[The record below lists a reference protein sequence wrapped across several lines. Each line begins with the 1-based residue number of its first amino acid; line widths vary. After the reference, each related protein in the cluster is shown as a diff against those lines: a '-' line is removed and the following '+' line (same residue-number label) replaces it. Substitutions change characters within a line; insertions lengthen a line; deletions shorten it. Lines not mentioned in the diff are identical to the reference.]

1 MSVTNVTCK
10 IGDKEIKF
18 ETGKLALQA
27 PGAVVVT
34 SGDTNV
40 LVTTVANET
49 VREGIDFFPLTVDV
63 EERMYSAGKIPGG
76 FFRREG
82 RQTEKA
88 ILACRLIDRPLRPS
102 FKEGFRCETQIIAT
116 VLSVDNENE
125 YDVLALNAASL
136 GLQLAGVPLDSP
148 IGAVRMSLI
157 NDNWVPQA
165 SNTEL
170 EDSVFDM
177 VIAGNL
183 NEKGEVDIVMVE
195 AGASDNAFE
204 KIDAGS
210 KAPSEE
216 LVADG
221 IDSSKQFISEL
232 IAAQA
237 ELVSKNDVPV
247 TDWPLVE
254 DFSKEL
260 KSDIED
266 SYKSEVENITSIT
279 DRKERSNKQSE
290 LEEQVV
296 EKYINEEEDNTKA
309 IKLAFKSLVK
319 NVVRDR
325 VISGGERLDGRSPT
339 DIREISAEIGLLPTV
354 HGSSLFLRGE
364 TQVLN
369 VTTLG
374 MGRLEQMLDT
384 IDTVTSKRYMH
395 HYNFPPY
402 STGEAYM
409 MRGPK
414 RREIGH
420 GALAEKALVPV
431 IPTKIDF
438 PYTIRVVSEAIS
450 SNGST
455 SQASVCAS
463 SLSLMAAGV
472 PIREHVAGIAMGL
485 ISKDEN
491 YVTLTD
497 ILGAEDALGDMDFKV
512 AGTRNVITALQ
523 LDMKIEGLPSDVL
536 RKALNQ
542 AMDARHHILDIM
554 EDTISTPA
562 ESLSGNA
569 PRLETVELPKDKIG
583 EVIGPKGKNIRKI
596 EEETGVSVEIDDDG
610 ILTLGSTEEDSLAA
624 AKEMV
629 MLIIDP
635 PEVEVDTDY
644 DGEVVSVATYGAF
657 INILPGRDGLLH
669 ISKFHSEKRVKNP
682 ENVLNIGDK
691 IKVHVDSI
699 ENGKVSLSL
708 LEDLDIPEESIDTGG
723 GNRGNRDSRPRR
735 NDRSGR
741 GNSGRGNSGRG
752 NSDRGNRSSR
762 QSDDSSKRKRVSFED
777 EFEKGI

>member
-1 MSVTNVTCK
+1 MSIDNVK
-10 IGDKEIKF
+10 VNIGNSEIGF

-27 PGAVVVT
+27 PGSVVVT
-34 SGDTNV
+34 SGDTTV
-40 LVTTVANET
+40 LVTTVANKS
-49 VREGIDFFPLTVDV
+49 VRDGIDFFPLTVDV

-102 FKEGFRCETQIIAT
+102 FKDGFRCETQIIAT

-125 YDVLALNAASL
+125 YDILALNAASL
-136 GLQLAGVPLDSP
+136 GLQLAGVPLESAV
-148 IGAVRMSLI
+148 GAVRMSLI
-157 NDNWVPQA
+157 NDNWVVQA
-165 SNTEL
+165 TNSEL

-177 VIAGNL
+177 VVAGSL
-183 NEKGEVDIVMVE
+183 NPKGEIDIVMVE
-195 AGASDNAFE
+195 AGATDNAFA
-204 KIDAGS
+204 KIDEGS
-210 KAPSEE
+210 AAPSENI
-216 LVADG
+216 VADG
-221 IDSSKQFISEL
+221 IDMSKEFISKL
-232 IAAQA
+232 IEAQK
-237 ELVSKNDVPV
+237 ELVAKRDVPEV
-247 TDWPLVE
+247 DWPIVE
-254 DFSKEL
+254 DYSEEL
-260 KSDIED
+260 KSQISEAFGSDIEAAMAL
-266 SYKSEVENITSIT
+266 T
-279 DRKERSNKQSE
+279 DRSERSEKQSE
-290 LEEQVV
+290 LQELAV
-296 EKYINEEEDNTKA
+296 EKFLDEEDDNTKA
-309 IKLAFKSLVK
+309 IKLAFKSIVK
-319 NVVRDR
+319 NTVRDR
-325 VISGGERLDGRSPT
+325 VLSGGARLDGRTPT
-339 DIREISAEIGLLPTV
+339 DIRNISAEINLLPTV

-374 MGRLEQMLDT
+374 MSRLEQMLDT

-402 STGEAYM
+402 STGEAYP

-431 IPTKIDF
+431 VPPKVDF

-485 ISKDEN
+485 ISKDDT

-523 LDMKIEGLPSDVL
+523 LDMKIEGLPADVL

-554 EDTISTPA
+554 EDTIAEPA

-569 PRLETVELPKDKIG
+569 PRLETIELPKDKIG
-583 EVIGPKGKNIRKI
+583 EVIGPKGKNIKKI
-596 EEETGVSVEIDDDG
+596 EEETGCSVEIDDDG
-610 ILTLGSTEEDSLAA
+610 ILTLGSTEEEAIAA
-624 AKEMV
+624 GKEMV

-635 PEVEVDTDY
+635 PEAEVGAEY

-669 ISKFHSEKRVKNP
+669 VSKFHSSKRVNNT
-682 ENVLNIGDK
+682 EAVVSVGDK
-691 IKVHVDSI
+691 IKVTVDSI
-699 ENGKVSLSL
+699 EKGKVSLSPV
-708 LEDLDIPEESIDTGG
+708 EDLEIPEEAEGG
-723 GNRGNRDSRPRR
+723 DSKNSRDRKPSRSRNGNRNGRDKK
-735 NDRSGR
+735 
-741 GNSGRGNSGRG
+741 
-752 NSDRGNRSSR
+752 SDNGGKSSN
-762 QSDDSSKRKRVSFED
+762 RKRVSFED
-777 EFEKGI
+777 EFEKGL

>member
-1 MSVTNVTCK
+1 MSIDNVK
-10 IGDKEIKF
+10 VSIGNAEIGF

-27 PGAVVVT
+27 PGSVVVT
-34 SGDTNV
+34 SGETTV
-40 LVTTVANET
+40 LVTTVANKT
-49 VREGIDFFPLTVDV
+49 VRDGIDFFPLTVDV

-102 FKEGFRCETQIIAT
+102 FKDGFRCETQIIAT

-125 YDVLALNAASL
+125 YDILALNAASL
-136 GLQLAGVPLDSP
+136 GLQLAGVPLESAV
-148 IGAVRMSLI
+148 GAVRMSLI
-157 NDNWVPQA
+157 NDNWVVQA
-165 SNTEL
+165 TNTEL
-170 EDSVFDM
+170 EESVFDM
-177 VIAGNL
+177 VVAGSL
-183 NEKGEVDIVMVE
+183 NSKGEIDIVMVE
-195 AGASDNAFE
+195 AGATDNAFG
-204 KIDAGS
+204 KIDEGS
-210 KAPSEE
+210 AAPSENI
-216 LVADG
+216 VADG
-221 IDSSKQFISEL
+221 IDMSKEFIAKL
-232 IAAQA
+232 IEAQK
-237 ELVSKNDVPV
+237 ELVAKRDVPEV
-247 TDWPLVE
+247 DWPIVE
-254 DFSKEL
+254 DFTEEL
-260 KSDIED
+260 KSQISEAFGSEIE
-266 SYKSEVENITSIT
+266 TAMALT
-279 DRKERSNKQSE
+279 DRAERSVKQSE
-290 LEEQVV
+290 LEDQAIV
-296 EKYINEEEDNTKA
+296 KFLDDQDDNTKA
-309 IKLAFKSLVK
+309 IKLAFKSIVK
-319 NVVRDR
+319 NTVRDR
-325 VISGGERLDGRSPT
+325 VLNGGARLDGRTPT
-339 DIREISAEIGLLPTV
+339 DIRNISAEINLLPTV

-374 MGRLEQMLDT
+374 MSRLEQMLDT

-402 STGEAYM
+402 STGEAYP

-431 IPTKIDF
+431 VPPKIDF

-485 ISKDEN
+485 ISKDDT

-523 LDMKIEGLPSDVL
+523 LDMKIEGLPADVL

-554 EDTISTPA
+554 EDTISEPA

-569 PRLETVELPKDKIG
+569 PRLETIELPKDKIG

-596 EEETGVSVEIDDDG
+596 EEETGCSVEIDDDG
-610 ILTLGSTEEDSLAA
+610 ILTLGSTEEEAIAA
-624 AKEMV
+624 GKEMV

-635 PEVEVDTDY
+635 PEAEVGAEY
-644 DGEVVSVATYGAF
+644 EGEVVSVATYGAF

-669 ISKFHSEKRVKNP
+669 VSKFHSSKRVNNT
-682 ENVLNIGDK
+682 EAVVSIGDK
-691 IKVHVDSI
+691 IKVKVDSI
-699 ENGKVSLSL
+699 ENGKVSLSPV
-708 LEDLDIPEESIDTGG
+708 EDLEIPEEAEGG
-723 GNRGNRDSRPRR
+723 ESKNSRDRKPSRSRNSNSNNRDKKPNNGGKTS
-735 NDRSGR
+735 N
-741 GNSGRGNSGRG
+741 
-752 NSDRGNRSSR
+752 
-762 QSDDSSKRKRVSFED
+762 RKRVSFED
-777 EFEKGI
+777 DFEKGL

>member
-1 MSVTNVTCK
+1 MSIDNVK
-10 IGDKEIKF
+10 VSIGNSEIVF

-27 PGAVVVT
+27 PGSVVVP
-34 SGDTNV
+34 SGETNV
-40 LVTTVANET
+40 LVTTVANKS

-102 FKEGFRCETQIIAT
+102 FKDGFRCETQIIAT

-125 YDVLALNAASL
+125 YDILALNAASL
-136 GLQLAGVPLDSP
+136 GLQLAGVPLESAV
-148 IGAVRMSLI
+148 GAVRMSLI
-157 NDNWVPQA
+157 NDNWVVQA
-165 SNTEL
+165 TNTEI
-170 EDSVFDM
+170 EESVFNM
-177 VIAGNL
+177 VVAGSL
-183 NEKGEVDIVMVE
+183 NSKGEVDIVMVE
-195 AGASDNAFE
+195 AGASDDAFE
-204 KIDAGS
+204 KIDNGS
-210 KAPSEE
+210 TAPSENI
-216 LVADG
+216 VADG
-221 IDSSKQFISEL
+221 IDLSKEHISKL
-232 IAAQA
+232 IEAQK
-237 ELVSKNDVPV
+237 ELVSKRDIPV
-247 TDWPLVE
+247 VDWPIVE
-254 DFSKEL
+254 DYPEEL
-260 KSDIED
+260 KTKITDE
-266 SYKSEVENITSIT
+266 YSEKVDSIT
-279 DRKERSNKQSE
+279 ALTDRSERSEKQSE
-290 LEEQVV
+290 LQDEVIQKFLDDET
-296 EKYINEEEDNTKA
+296 DNTKA

-319 NVVRDR
+319 STVRNR
-325 VISGGERLDGRSPT
+325 VLTGGPRLDGRTPT
-339 DIREISAEIGLLPTV
+339 DIRNISSEIDLLPTV

-374 MGRLEQMLDT
+374 MSRLEQMLDT

-402 STGEAYM
+402 STGEAYP

-431 IPTKIDF
+431 IPPKIDF

-485 ISKDEN
+485 ISKDDS

-536 RKALNQ
+536 RGALNQ

-554 EDTISTPA
+554 EDTIAEPA

-569 PRLETVELPKDKIG
+569 PRLETIELPKDKIG

-596 EEETGVSVEIDDDG
+596 EEETGCSVEIDDDG
-610 ILTLGSTEEDSLAA
+610 ILTLGSTEEDAITA
-624 AKEMV
+624 GKEMV

-635 PEVEVDTDY
+635 PEAEVGAEY

-657 INILPGRDGLLH
+657 VNILPGRDGLLH
-669 ISKFHSEKRVKNP
+669 VSKFHSSKRVKNT
-682 ENVLNIGDK
+682 EAVVKNGDK
-691 IKVHVDSI
+691 IKVKVDSI
-699 ENGKVSLSL
+699 ENGKVSLSPV
-708 LEDLDIPEESIDTGG
+708 EDLDIPDDAVGESK
-723 GNRGNRDSRPRR
+723 GNSGDRKPSRPR
-735 NDRSGR
+735 N
-741 GNSGRGNSGRG
+741 
-752 NSDRGNRSSR
+752 GNRNNRSEKKTENNNKSSN
-762 QSDDSSKRKRVSFED
+762 RKRVSFED
-777 EFEKGI
+777 EFEKGL

>member
-1 MSVTNVTCK
+1 MSIDNVK
-10 IGDKEIKF
+10 VSIGNSEIAF

-27 PGAVVVT
+27 PGSVFVT
-34 SGDTNV
+34 SGETNV
-40 LVTTVANET
+40 LVTTVANKS
-49 VREGIDFFPLTVDV
+49 VRDGIDFFPLTVDV

-102 FKEGFRCETQIIAT
+102 FKDGFRCETQIIAT

-125 YDVLALNAASL
+125 YDILALNAASL
-136 GLQLAGVPLDSP
+136 GLQLAGVPLESAV
-148 IGAVRMSLI
+148 GAVRMSLI
-157 NDNWVPQA
+157 NDNWVVQA
-165 SNTEL
+165 TNTEI
-170 EDSVFDM
+170 EESVFDM
-177 VIAGNL
+177 VVAGSL
-183 NEKGEVDIVMVE
+183 NSKGEVDIVMVE

-204 KIDAGS
+204 KIDNGS
-210 KAPSEE
+210 TAPSENI
-216 LVADG
+216 VADG
-221 IDSSKQFISEL
+221 IDLSKEYIAKL
-232 IAAQA
+232 IEAQK
-237 ELVSKNDVPV
+237 ELVSKRDIPTV
-247 TDWPLVE
+247 DWPIVE
-254 DFSKEL
+254 DYSDELMKE
-260 KSDIED
+260 
-266 SYKSEVENITSIT
+266 IT
-279 DRKERSNKQSE
+279 DAYSDKVDAITALTDRSERSEKQGE
-290 LEEQVV
+290 LQDEVI
-296 EKYINEEEDNTKA
+296 EKFVNEDTDNTKS

-319 NVVRDR
+319 SSVRNR
-325 VISGGERLDGRSPT
+325 VLSGGPRLDGRTPT
-339 DIREISAEIGLLPTV
+339 DIRDISSEINLLPTV

-369 VTTLG
+369 ITTLG
-374 MGRLEQMLDT
+374 MSRLEQMLDT

-402 STGEAYM
+402 STGEAYP

-431 IPTKIDF
+431 IPPKIDF

-485 ISKDEN
+485 ISKDDT

-512 AGTRNVITALQ
+512 AGTREVITALQ
-523 LDMKIEGLPSDVL
+523 LDMKIEGLPADVL
-536 RKALNQ
+536 RNALNQ

-554 EDTISTPA
+554 EDTIAEPA
-562 ESLSGNA
+562 ENLSGNA
-569 PRLETVELPKDKIG
+569 PRLETIELPKDKIG

-596 EEETGVSVEIDDDG
+596 EEETGCSVEIDDDG
-610 ILTLGSTEEDSLAA
+610 ILTLGSTEEDAIAA
-624 AKEMV
+624 GKEMV

-635 PEVEVDTDY
+635 PEAEVGAEY

-669 ISKFHSEKRVKNP
+669 VSKFHSSKRVNNTEAVVK
-682 ENVLNIGDK
+682 VGDK
-691 IKVHVDSI
+691 IKVKVDSI
-699 ENGKVSLSL
+699 ENGKVSLSPV
-708 LEDLDIPEESIDTGG
+708 EDLDIPDDAVGDSKGKSGD
-723 GNRGNRDSRPRR
+723 RKPSRPR
-735 NDRSGR
+735 N
-741 GNSGRGNSGRG
+741 
-752 NSDRGNRSSR
+752 GNRNNRGGKKPESNNKSSN
-762 QSDDSSKRKRVSFED
+762 RKRVSFED
-777 EFEKGI
+777 DFEKGL

>member
-1 MSVTNVTCK
+1 MSIDNVK
-10 IGDKEIKF
+10 VSIGNSDIAF

-27 PGAVVVT
+27 PGSVVVT
-34 SGDTNV
+34 SGETNV
-40 LVTTVANET
+40 LVTTVANKS

-102 FKEGFRCETQIIAT
+102 FKDGFRCETQIIAT

-125 YDVLALNAASL
+125 YDILALNAASL
-136 GLQLAGVPLDSP
+136 GLQLAGVPLESAV
-148 IGAVRMSLI
+148 GAVRMSLI
-157 NDNWVPQA
+157 NDNWVVQA
-165 SNTEL
+165 TNTEI
-170 EDSVFDM
+170 EESVFDM
-177 VIAGNL
+177 VVAGSL
-183 NEKGEVDIVMVE
+183 NSKGEVDIVMVE
-195 AGASDNAFE
+195 AGASDDAFE
-204 KIDAGS
+204 KIDNGS
-210 KAPSEE
+210 TAPSENI
-216 LVADG
+216 VADG
-221 IDSSKQFISEL
+221 IDLSKEYISKL
-232 IAAQA
+232 IEAQK
-237 ELVSKNDVPV
+237 ELVSKRDIPV
-247 TDWPLVE
+247 VDWPIVE
-254 DFSKEL
+254 DYPEEL
-260 KSDIED
+260 KTKITDEYSEKVD
-266 SYKSEVENITSIT
+266 SITAIT
-279 DRKERSNKQSE
+279 DRSERSEKQSE
-290 LEEQVV
+290 LQEEVI
-296 EKYINEEEDNTKA
+296 EKFLDDETDNTKA

-319 NVVRDR
+319 STVRNR
-325 VISGGERLDGRSPT
+325 VLTGGPRLDGRTPT
-339 DIREISAEIGLLPTV
+339 DIRNISSEIDLLPTV

-374 MGRLEQMLDT
+374 MSRLEQMLDT

-402 STGEAYM
+402 STGEAYP

-431 IPTKIDF
+431 IPPKIDF

-485 ISKDEN
+485 ISKDDS

-536 RKALNQ
+536 RGALNQ

-554 EDTISTPA
+554 EDTIAEPA

-569 PRLETVELPKDKIG
+569 PRLETIELPKDKIG

-596 EEETGVSVEIDDDG
+596 EEETGCSVEIDDDG
-610 ILTLGSTEEDSLAA
+610 ILTLGSTEEDAITA
-624 AKEMV
+624 GKEMV

-635 PEVEVDTDY
+635 PEAEVGAEY

-657 INILPGRDGLLH
+657 VNILPGRDGLLH
-669 ISKFHSEKRVKNP
+669 VSKFHSSKRVNNTEAVVKN
-682 ENVLNIGDK
+682 GDK
-691 IKVHVDSI
+691 IKVKVDSI
-699 ENGKVSLSL
+699 ENGKVSLSPV
-708 LEDLDIPEESIDTGG
+708 EDLDIPDDAVGESKGKSGD
-723 GNRGNRDSRPRR
+723 RKPSRPRNGNR
-735 NDRSGR
+735 NNRSGKKPE
-741 GNSGRGNSGRG
+741 NNK
-752 NSDRGNRSSR
+752 SS
-762 QSDDSSKRKRVSFED
+762 SRKRVSFED
-777 EFEKGI
+777 EFEKGL

>member
-1 MSVTNVTCK
+1 MSIDNVK
-10 IGDKEIKF
+10 VSIGNSDIAF

-27 PGAVVVT
+27 PGSVLVT
-34 SGDTNV
+34 SGETNV
-40 LVTTVANET
+40 LVTTVANKS
-49 VREGIDFFPLTVDV
+49 VRDGIDFFPLTVDV

-102 FKEGFRCETQIIAT
+102 FKDGFRCETQIIAT

-125 YDVLALNAASL
+125 YDILALNAASL
-136 GLQLAGVPLDSP
+136 GLQLAGVPLESAV
-148 IGAVRMSLI
+148 GAVRMSLI
-157 NDNWVPQA
+157 NDTWIAQA
-165 SNTEL
+165 TNTEL
-170 EDSVFDM
+170 EESVFDM
-177 VIAGNL
+177 VVAGSL
-183 NEKGEVDIVMVE
+183 NSKGEVDIVMVE
-195 AGASDNAFE
+195 AGASDDAFE
-204 KIDAGS
+204 KIDNGS
-210 KAPSEE
+210 TAPSENI
-216 LVADG
+216 VADG
-221 IDSSKQFISEL
+221 IDLSKEYIAKL
-232 IAAQA
+232 IEAQK
-237 ELVSKNDVPV
+237 ELVSKRDIPV
-247 TDWPLVE
+247 VDRPIVE
-254 DFSKEL
+254 DYSDEL
-260 KSDIED
+260 KA
-266 SYKSEVENITSIT
+266 KIT
-279 DRKERSNKQSE
+279 DEYSEKVDAITALSDRSERSEKQSE
-290 LEEQVV
+290 LQDEVI
-296 EKYINEEEDNTKA
+296 EKFLDDETDNTKA

-319 NVVRDR
+319 STVRNR
-325 VISGGERLDGRSPT
+325 VLTGGPRLDGRTPT
-339 DIREISAEIGLLPTV
+339 DIRNISSEINLLPTV

-374 MGRLEQMLDT
+374 MSRLEQMLDT

-402 STGEAYM
+402 STGEAYP

-431 IPTKIDF
+431 IPPKIDF

-485 ISKDEN
+485 ISNDDT

-536 RKALNQ
+536 RGALNQ

-554 EDTISTPA
+554 EDTIAEPA
-562 ESLSGNA
+562 ENLSGNA
-569 PRLETVELPKDKIG
+569 PRLETIELPKDKIG

-596 EEETGVSVEIDDDG
+596 EEETGCSVEIDDEG
-610 ILTLGSTEEDSLAA
+610 ILTLGSTEEEAIAA
-624 AKEMV
+624 GKEMV

-635 PEVEVDTDY
+635 PEAEVGAEY

-657 INILPGRDGLLH
+657 VNILPGRDGLLH
-669 ISKFHSEKRVKNP
+669 VSKFHSTKRVNNTEAVVKN
-682 ENVLNIGDK
+682 GDK
-691 IKVHVDSI
+691 IKVKVDSI
-699 ENGKVSLSL
+699 ENGKVSLSPV
-708 LEDLDIPEESIDTGG
+708 EDLDIPDDAVGESKGKSGD
-723 GNRGNRDSRPRR
+723 RKPSRPRNNNR
-735 NDRSGR
+735 N
-741 GNSGRGNSGRG
+741 
-752 NSDRGNRSSR
+752 NRS
-762 QSDDSSKRKRVSFED
+762 DKKTENNNKSSNRKRVSFED
-777 EFEKGI
+777 DFEKGL

>member
-1 MSVTNVTCK
+1 MSIDNVK
-10 IGDKEIKF
+10 VDIGKAEIGF

-27 PGAVVVT
+27 PGSVVVT
-34 SGDTNV
+34 SGDTTV
-40 LVTTVANET
+40 LVTTVANKS
-49 VREGIDFFPLTVDV
+49 VRDGIDFFPLTVDV

-102 FKEGFRCETQIIAT
+102 FKDGFRCETQIIAT

-125 YDVLALNAASL
+125 YDILALNAASL
-136 GLQLAGVPLDSP
+136 GLQLAGVPLESAV
-148 IGAVRMSLI
+148 GAVRMSLI
-157 NDNWVPQA
+157 NDNWVVQA
-165 SNTEL
+165 TNSEL

-177 VIAGNL
+177 VVAGSL
-183 NEKGEVDIVMVE
+183 NPKGEIDIVMVE
-195 AGASDNAFE
+195 AGATDNAFA
-204 KIDAGS
+204 KIDEGS
-210 KAPSEE
+210 AAPSENI
-216 LVADG
+216 VADG
-221 IDSSKQFISEL
+221 IDMSKEFISKL
-232 IAAQA
+232 IEAQK
-237 ELVSKNDVPV
+237 ELVAKRDVPEV
-247 TDWPLVE
+247 DWPIIE
-254 DFSKEL
+254 DYSEEL
-260 KSDIED
+260 KSQISEAFGSDIE
-266 SYKSEVENITSIT
+266 TAMAIT
-279 DRKERSNKQSE
+279 DRSERSEKQSA
-290 LEEQVV
+290 LEEQAV
-296 EKYINEEEDNTKA
+296 EKFLDEEDDNTKA
-309 IKLAFKSLVK
+309 IKLAFKSIVK
-319 NVVRDR
+319 NTVRDR
-325 VISGGERLDGRSPT
+325 VLSGGARLDGRTPT
-339 DIREISAEIGLLPTV
+339 DIRNISAEINLLPTV

-374 MGRLEQMLDT
+374 MSRLEQMLDT

-402 STGEAYM
+402 STGEAYP

-431 IPTKIDF
+431 IPPKVDF

-485 ISKDEN
+485 ISKDDT

-523 LDMKIEGLPSDVL
+523 LDMKIEGLPADVL

-554 EDTISTPA
+554 EDTIAEPA

-569 PRLETVELPKDKIG
+569 PRLETIELPKDKIG
-583 EVIGPKGKNIRKI
+583 EVIGPKGKNIKKI
-596 EEETGVSVEIDDDG
+596 EEETGCSVEIDDDG
-610 ILTLGSTEEDSLAA
+610 ILTLGSTEEEAIAA
-624 AKEMV
+624 GKEMV

-635 PEVEVDTDY
+635 PEAEVGAEY

-669 ISKFHSEKRVKNP
+669 VSRFHSSKRVNNT
-682 ENVLNIGDK
+682 EAVVSVGDK
-691 IKVHVDSI
+691 IKVTVDSI
-699 ENGKVSLSL
+699 ENGKVSLSPV
-708 LEDLDIPEESIDTGG
+708 EDLEIPEEAEGG
-723 GNRGNRDSRPRR
+723 DSKNSRDRKPSRSRNGNRNGRDKK
-735 NDRSGR
+735 
-741 GNSGRGNSGRG
+741 
-752 NSDRGNRSSR
+752 SDNGGKSSN
-762 QSDDSSKRKRVSFED
+762 RKRVSFED
-777 EFEKGI
+777 EFEKGL

>member
-1 MSVTNVTCK
+1 MSIDNVK
-10 IGDKEIKF
+10 VDIGKAEIGF

-27 PGAVVVT
+27 PGSVVVT
-34 SGDTNV
+34 SGDTTV
-40 LVTTVANET
+40 LVTTVANKS
-49 VREGIDFFPLTVDV
+49 VRDGIDFFPLTVDV

-102 FKEGFRCETQIIAT
+102 FKDGFRCETQIIAT

-125 YDVLALNAASL
+125 YDILALNAASL
-136 GLQLAGVPLDSP
+136 GLQLAGVPLESAV
-148 IGAVRMSLI
+148 GAVRMSLI
-157 NDNWVPQA
+157 NDNWVVQA
-165 SNTEL
+165 TNSEL

-177 VIAGNL
+177 VVAGSL
-183 NEKGEVDIVMVE
+183 NPKGEIDIVMVE
-195 AGASDNAFE
+195 AGATDNAFA
-204 KIDAGS
+204 KIDEGS
-210 KAPSEE
+210 AAPSENI
-216 LVADG
+216 VADG
-221 IDSSKQFISEL
+221 IDMSKEFISKL
-232 IAAQA
+232 IEAQK
-237 ELVSKNDVPV
+237 ELVAKRDVPEI
-247 TDWPLVE
+247 DWPIIE
-254 DFSKEL
+254 DYSEEL
-260 KSDIED
+260 KSQISEAFGSDIEAAMA
-266 SYKSEVENITSIT
+266 IT
-279 DRKERSNKQSE
+279 DRAERSEKQSE
-290 LEEQVV
+290 LQELAV
-296 EKYINEEEDNTKA
+296 EKFLDEEDDNTKA
-309 IKLAFKSLVK
+309 IKLAFKSIVK
-319 NVVRDR
+319 NTVRDR
-325 VISGGERLDGRSPT
+325 VLSGGARLDGRTPT
-339 DIREISAEIGLLPTV
+339 DIRNISAEINLLPTV

-374 MGRLEQMLDT
+374 MSRLEQMLDT

-402 STGEAYM
+402 STGEAYP

-431 IPTKIDF
+431 VPPKVDF

-485 ISKDEN
+485 ISKDDT

-523 LDMKIEGLPSDVL
+523 LDMKIEGLPADVL

-554 EDTISTPA
+554 EDTIAEPA

-569 PRLETVELPKDKIG
+569 PRLETIELPKDKIG
-583 EVIGPKGKNIRKI
+583 EVIGPKGKNIKKI
-596 EEETGVSVEIDDDG
+596 EEETGCSVEIDDDG
-610 ILTLGSTEEDSLAA
+610 ILTLGSTEEEAIAA
-624 AKEMV
+624 GKEMV
-629 MLIIDP
+629 MMIIDP
-635 PEVEVDTDY
+635 PEAEVGAEY
-644 DGEVVSVATYGAF
+644 DGEIVSVATYGAF
-657 INILPGRDGLLH
+657 VNILPGRDGLLH
-669 ISKFHSEKRVKNP
+669 VSKFHSSKRVNNT
-682 ENVLNIGDK
+682 EAVVSVGDK
-691 IKVHVDSI
+691 VKVKVDSI
-699 ENGKVSLSL
+699 ENGKVSLSPV
-708 LEDLDIPEESIDTGG
+708 EDLEVPDDAVGDGNNKSNDRRPPRNKSNNRN
-723 GNRGNRDSRPRR
+723 NRGERKPKN
-735 NDRSGR
+735 G
-741 GNSGRGNSGRG
+741 GK
-752 NSDRGNRSSR
+752 SSN
-762 QSDDSSKRKRVSFED
+762 RKRVSFED
-777 EFEKGI
+777 EFEKGL

>member
-27 PGAVVVT
+27 PGSVVVT

-102 FKEGFRCETQIIAT
+102 FNEGFRCETQIIAT

-125 YDVLALNAASL
+125 YDVLSLNAASL

-157 NDNWVPQA
+157 NDEWVVQA
-165 SNTEL
+165 TNTEM
-170 EDSVFDM
+170 EESVFDM

-195 AGASDNAFE
+195 AGASDDAFS
-204 KIDAGS
+204 KIDEGS
-210 KAPSEE
+210 KAPTEDI
-216 LVADG
+216 VADG
-221 IDSSKQFISEL
+221 IDASKEYIAEL
-232 IAAQA
+232 IKAQA
-237 ELVSKNDVPV
+237 ELVLQNEVPSI
-247 TDWPLVE
+247 DWPSVE
-254 DFSKEL
+254 DFSKDL
-260 KSDIED
+260 KSEIEE
-266 SYKSEVENITSIT
+266 SFKSEVEEVTSIT
-279 DRKERSNKQSE
+279 DRKERSNAQSK
-290 LEEQVV
+290 LEATVLEQFL
-296 EKYINEEEDNTKA
+296 NEEEDNTKP
-309 IKLAFKSLVK
+309 IQLAFKSVVK

-325 VISGGERLDGRSPT
+325 VISGGNRLDGRSPT
-339 DIREISAEIGLLPTV
+339 DIRDISAEINLLPKV

-485 ISKDEN
+485 ISKDET

-542 AMDARHHILDIM
+542 AMDARHHILDVM
-554 EDTISTPA
+554 EDTISEPA

-596 EEETGVSVEIDDDG
+596 EDETGVSVEIDDEG
-610 ILTLGSTEEDSLAA
+610 VLTLGSTEEESLIA

-635 PEVEVDTDY
+635 PEVEVGTDY
-644 DGEVVSVATYGAF
+644 EGEVVNIATFGAF
-657 INILPGRDGLLH
+657 VNLLPGKDGLLH
-669 ISKFHSEKRVKNP
+669 ISKFHSTKRVSDP
-682 ENVLNIGDK
+682 EKVLEVGQK
-691 IKVHVDSI
+691 LMVHVDSV
-699 ENGKVSLSL
+699 EKGRVSLSL
-708 LEDLDIPEESIDTGG
+708 KEDLDVSGDDKSETKKQ
-723 GNRGNRDSRPRR
+723 GNNRD
-735 NDRSGR
+735 
-741 GNSGRGNSGRG
+741 NSN
-752 NSDRGNRSSR
+752 N
-762 QSDDSSKRKRVSFED
+762 DSSKNRKRVSFED
-777 EFEKGI
+777 DFEKGL

>member
-1 MSVTNVTCK
+1 MSIDNVK
-10 IGDKEIKF
+10 VSIGNAEIGF

-27 PGAVVVT
+27 PGSVVVT
-34 SGDTNV
+34 SGETTV
-40 LVTTVANET
+40 LVTTVANKT
-49 VREGIDFFPLTVDV
+49 VRDGIDFFPLTVDV

-102 FKEGFRCETQIIAT
+102 FKDGFRCETQIIAT

-125 YDVLALNAASL
+125 YDILALNAASL
-136 GLQLAGVPLDSP
+136 GLQLAGVPLESAV
-148 IGAVRMSLI
+148 GAVRMSLI
-157 NDNWVPQA
+157 NDNWVVQA
-165 SNTEL
+165 TNTEL
-170 EDSVFDM
+170 EESVFDM
-177 VIAGNL
+177 VVAGSL
-183 NEKGEVDIVMVE
+183 NSKGEIDIVMVE
-195 AGASDNAFE
+195 AGATDNAFG
-204 KIDAGS
+204 KIDEGS
-210 KAPSEE
+210 AAPSENI
-216 LVADG
+216 VADG
-221 IDSSKQFISEL
+221 IDMSKEFIAKL
-232 IAAQA
+232 IEAQK
-237 ELVSKNDVPV
+237 ELVAKRDVPEV
-247 TDWPLVE
+247 DWPIVE
-254 DFSKEL
+254 DFTEEL
-260 KSDIED
+260 KSQISEAFGSEIE
-266 SYKSEVENITSIT
+266 TAMALT
-279 DRKERSNKQSE
+279 DRAERSVKQSE
-290 LEEQVV
+290 LEDQAIV
-296 EKYINEEEDNTKA
+296 KFLDDQDDNTKA
-309 IKLAFKSLVK
+309 IKLAFKSIVK
-319 NVVRDR
+319 NTVRDR
-325 VISGGERLDGRSPT
+325 VLNGGARLDGRTPT
-339 DIREISAEIGLLPTV
+339 DIRNISAEINLLPTV

-374 MGRLEQMLDT
+374 MSRLEQMLDT

-402 STGEAYM
+402 STGEAYP

-431 IPTKIDF
+431 VPPKIDF

-485 ISKDEN
+485 ISKDDT

-523 LDMKIEGLPSDVL
+523 LDMKIEGLPADVL

-554 EDTISTPA
+554 EDTISEPA

-569 PRLETVELPKDKIG
+569 PRLETIELPKDKIG

-596 EEETGVSVEIDDDG
+596 EEETGCSVEIDDDG
-610 ILTLGSTEEDSLAA
+610 ILTLGSTEEEAIAA
-624 AKEMV
+624 GKEMV

-635 PEVEVDTDY
+635 PEAEVGAEY
-644 DGEVVSVATYGAF
+644 EGEVVSVATYGAF
-657 INILPGRDGLLH
+657 VNILPGRDGLLH
-669 ISKFHSEKRVKNP
+669 VSKFHSSKRVNNT
-682 ENVLNIGDK
+682 EAVVSVGDK
-691 IKVHVDSI
+691 IKVKVDSI
-699 ENGKVSLSL
+699 ENGKVSLSPV
-708 LEDLDIPEESIDTGG
+708 EDLEIPEEAEGG
-723 GNRGNRDSRPRR
+723 ESKNSRDRKPSRSRNSNSNNRDKKPNNGGKTS
-735 NDRSGR
+735 N
-741 GNSGRGNSGRG
+741 
-752 NSDRGNRSSR
+752 
-762 QSDDSSKRKRVSFED
+762 RKRVSFED
-777 EFEKGI
+777 DFEKGL

>member
-1 MSVTNVTCK
+1 MSIDNIKVD
-10 IGDKEIKF
+10 IGKAEIGF

-27 PGAVVVT
+27 PGSVVVT
-34 SGDTNV
+34 SGDTTV
-40 LVTTVANET
+40 LVTTVANKS
-49 VREGIDFFPLTVDV
+49 VRDGIDFFPLTVDV

-102 FKEGFRCETQIIAT
+102 FKDGFRCETQIIAT

-125 YDVLALNAASL
+125 YDILALNAASL
-136 GLQLAGVPLDSP
+136 GLQLAGVPLESAV
-148 IGAVRMSLI
+148 GAVRMSLI
-157 NDNWVPQA
+157 NDNWVVQA
-165 SNTEL
+165 TNSEL

-177 VIAGNL
+177 VVAGSL
-183 NEKGEVDIVMVE
+183 NPKGEIDIVMVE
-195 AGASDNAFE
+195 AGATDNAFA
-204 KIDAGS
+204 KIDEGS
-210 KAPSEE
+210 AAPSENI
-216 LVADG
+216 VADG
-221 IDSSKQFISEL
+221 IDMSKEFIAKL
-232 IAAQA
+232 IEAQK
-237 ELVSKNDVPV
+237 ELVAKRDVPEI
-247 TDWPLVE
+247 DWPIIE
-254 DFSKEL
+254 DYSEEL
-260 KSDIED
+260 KSQIIDAFGSDIEAAM
-266 SYKSEVENITSIT
+266 VIT
-279 DRKERSNKQSE
+279 DRAERSEKQSE
-290 LEEQVV
+290 LQEQAV
-296 EKYINEEEDNTKA
+296 EKFLDEEDDNTKA
-309 IKLAFKSLVK
+309 IKLAFKSIVK
-319 NVVRDR
+319 NTVRDR
-325 VISGGERLDGRSPT
+325 VLSGGARLDGRTPT
-339 DIREISAEIGLLPTV
+339 DIRNISAEINLLPTV

-374 MGRLEQMLDT
+374 MSRLEQMLDT

-402 STGEAYM
+402 STGEAYP

-431 IPTKIDF
+431 VPPKVDF

-485 ISKDEN
+485 ISKDDT

-523 LDMKIEGLPSDVL
+523 LDMKIEGLPADVL

-554 EDTISTPA
+554 EDTIAKPA

-569 PRLETVELPKDKIG
+569 PRLETIELPKDKIG
-583 EVIGPKGKNIRKI
+583 EVIGPKGKNIKKI
-596 EEETGVSVEIDDDG
+596 EEETGCSVEIDDDG
-610 ILTLGSTEEDSLAA
+610 ILTLGSTEEEAIAA
-624 AKEMV
+624 GKEMV
-629 MLIIDP
+629 MMIINP
-635 PEVEVDTDY
+635 PEAEVGAEY
-644 DGEVVSVATYGAF
+644 DGEIVSVATYGAF
-657 INILPGRDGLLH
+657 VNILPGRDGLLH
-669 ISKFHSEKRVKNP
+669 VSKFHSSKRVNNT
-682 ENVLNIGDK
+682 EAVVSVGDK
-691 IKVHVDSI
+691 VKVKVDSI
-699 ENGKVSLSL
+699 ENGKVSLSPV
-708 LEDLDIPEESIDTGG
+708 EDLEVPDDAVGDGNNKSNDRRPPRNKSNNRN
-723 GNRGNRDSRPRR
+723 NRGERKPKN
-735 NDRSGR
+735 G
-741 GNSGRGNSGRG
+741 GK
-752 NSDRGNRSSR
+752 SSN
-762 QSDDSSKRKRVSFED
+762 RKRVSFED
-777 EFEKGI
+777 EFEKGL

>member
-1 MSVTNVTCK
+1 MSIDNVK
-10 IGDKEIKF
+10 VNIGNAEIGF

-27 PGAVVVT
+27 PGSVVVT
-34 SGDTNV
+34 SGDTTV
-40 LVTTVANET
+40 LVTTVANKS
-49 VREGIDFFPLTVDV
+49 VRDGIDFFPLTVDV

-102 FKEGFRCETQIIAT
+102 FKDGFRCETQIIAT

-125 YDVLALNAASL
+125 YDILALNAASL
-136 GLQLAGVPLDSP
+136 GLQLAGVPLESAV
-148 IGAVRMSLI
+148 GAVRMSLI
-157 NDNWVPQA
+157 NDNWVVQA
-165 SNTEL
+165 TNTEL
-170 EDSVFDM
+170 EESVFDM
-177 VIAGNL
+177 VVAGSL
-183 NEKGEVDIVMVE
+183 NPKGEIDIVMVE
-195 AGASDNAFE
+195 AGATDNAFN
-204 KIDAGS
+204 KIDEGS
-210 KAPSEE
+210 AAPSENI
-216 LVADG
+216 VADG
-221 IDSSKQFISEL
+221 IDMSKEFISKL
-232 IAAQA
+232 IEAQK
-237 ELVSKNDVPV
+237 ELVAKRDVPEI
-247 TDWPLVE
+247 DWPIIE
-254 DFSKEL
+254 DYSEEL
-260 KSDIED
+260 KSQISEAFGSDIEAAMA
-266 SYKSEVENITSIT
+266 IT
-279 DRKERSNKQSE
+279 DRAERSEKQSE
-290 LEEQVV
+290 LQEQAV
-296 EKYINEEEDNTKA
+296 EKFLDEEDDNTKA
-309 IKLAFKSLVK
+309 IKLAFKSIVK
-319 NVVRDR
+319 NTVRDR
-325 VISGGERLDGRSPT
+325 VLSGGARLDGRTPT
-339 DIREISAEIGLLPTV
+339 DIRNISAEINLLPTV

-374 MGRLEQMLDT
+374 MSRLEQMLDT

-402 STGEAYM
+402 STGEAYP

-431 IPTKIDF
+431 IPPKVDF

-485 ISKDEN
+485 ISKDDT

-523 LDMKIEGLPSDVL
+523 LDMKIEGLPADVL

-554 EDTISTPA
+554 EDTIAEPA

-569 PRLETVELPKDKIG
+569 PRLETIELPKDKIG
-583 EVIGPKGKNIRKI
+583 EVIGPKGKNIKKI
-596 EEETGVSVEIDDDG
+596 EEETGCSVEIDDDG
-610 ILTLGSTEEDSLAA
+610 ILTLGSTEEEAIAA
-624 AKEMV
+624 GKEMV

-635 PEVEVDTDY
+635 PEAEVGAQY

-669 ISKFHSEKRVKNP
+669 VSKFHSSKRVNNT
-682 ENVLNIGDK
+682 EAVVSVGDK
-691 IKVHVDSI
+691 IKVNVDSI
-699 ENGKVSLSL
+699 ENGKVSLSPV
-708 LEDLDIPEESIDTGG
+708 EDLEIPEEAEGG
-723 GNRGNRDSRPRR
+723 DSKNSRDRKPSRSRNGNRNGRDKK
-735 NDRSGR
+735 
-741 GNSGRGNSGRG
+741 
-752 NSDRGNRSSR
+752 SDNGGKSSN
-762 QSDDSSKRKRVSFED
+762 RKRVSFED
-777 EFEKGI
+777 EFEKGL

>member
-1 MSVTNVTCK
+1 MSIDNVK
-10 IGDKEIKF
+10 VNIGNSEIGF

-27 PGAVVVT
+27 PGSVVVT
-34 SGDTNV
+34 SGDTTV
-40 LVTTVANET
+40 LVTTVANKS
-49 VREGIDFFPLTVDV
+49 VRDGIDFFPLTVDV

-102 FKEGFRCETQIIAT
+102 FKDGFRCETQIIAT

-125 YDVLALNAASL
+125 YDILALNAASL
-136 GLQLAGVPLDSP
+136 GLQLAGVPLESA
-148 IGAVRMSLI
+148 IGAVRMSLV
-157 NDNWVPQA
+157 NDNWVVQA
-165 SNTEL
+165 TNTEL
-170 EDSVFDM
+170 EDSVFNM
-177 VIAGNL
+177 VVAGSL
-183 NEKGEVDIVMVE
+183 NPKGEIDIVMVE
-195 AGASDNAFE
+195 AGATDNAFE
-204 KIDAGS
+204 KIDEGS
-210 KAPSEE
+210 AAPSENI
-216 LVADG
+216 VADG
-221 IDSSKQFISEL
+221 IDMSKEFIAKL
-232 IAAQA
+232 IEAQK
-237 ELVSKNDVPV
+237 ELVSKRDVPEV
-247 TDWPLVE
+247 DWPIVE
-254 DFSKEL
+254 DYSEEL
-260 KSDIED
+260 KSQISEAFGSDIET
-266 SYKSEVENITSIT
+266 VMALT
-279 DRKERSNKQSE
+279 DRSERSDKQSK
-290 LEEQVV
+290 LEEQAV
-296 EKYINEEEDNTKA
+296 EKFLDEEDDNTKA
-309 IKLAFKSLVK
+309 IKLAFKSIVK
-319 NVVRDR
+319 NTVRDR
-325 VISGGERLDGRSPT
+325 VLSGGARLDGRTPT
-339 DIREISAEIGLLPTV
+339 DIRNISAEINLLPTV

-369 VTTLG
+369 ITTLG
-374 MGRLEQMLDT
+374 MSRLEQMLDT

-402 STGEAYM
+402 STGEAYP

-431 IPTKIDF
+431 VPPKVDF

-485 ISKDEN
+485 ISKDDT

-523 LDMKIEGLPSDVL
+523 LDMKIEGLPADVL

-554 EDTISTPA
+554 EDTIAEPA

-569 PRLETVELPKDKIG
+569 PRLETIELPKDKIG
-583 EVIGPKGKNIRKI
+583 EVIGPKGKNIKKI
-596 EEETGVSVEIDDDG
+596 EEETGCSVEIDDDG
-610 ILTLGSTEEDSLAA
+610 ILTLGSTEEEAIAA
-624 AKEMV
+624 GKEMV

-635 PEVEVDTDY
+635 PEAEVGAEY

-669 ISKFHSEKRVKNP
+669 VSKFHSSKRVNNT
-682 ENVLNIGDK
+682 EAVVSVGDK
-691 IKVHVDSI
+691 IRVNVDSI
-699 ENGKVSLSL
+699 ENGKVSLSPA
-708 LEDLDIPEESIDTGG
+708 EDLEIPEEAEGG
-723 GNRGNRDSRPRR
+723 ESNNSRDRKPSRSRNGNKNGRDKKSDNRGK
-735 NDRSGR
+735 
-741 GNSGRGNSGRG
+741 
-752 NSDRGNRSSR
+752 SSN
-762 QSDDSSKRKRVSFED
+762 RKRVSFED
-777 EFEKGI
+777 EFEKGL

>member
-1 MSVTNVTCK
+1 MSIDNVK
-10 IGDKEIKF
+10 VNIGNSEIAF
-18 ETGKLALQA
+18 ETGKLAIQA
-27 PGAVVVT
+27 PGSVVVT

-40 LVTTVANET
+40 LVTTVANKS
-49 VREGIDFFPLTVDV
+49 VRDGIDFFPLTVDV

-125 YDVLALNAASL
+125 YDILALNAASL
-136 GLQLAGVPLDSP
+136 GLQLAGVPLESAV
-148 IGAVRMSLI
+148 GAVRMSLI
-157 NDNWVPQA
+157 NDNWVVQA
-165 SNTEL
+165 TNSEL
-170 EDSVFDM
+170 EESVFDM
-177 VIAGNL
+177 VVAGSL
-183 NEKGEVDIVMVE
+183 NSNGEVDIVMVE
-195 AGASDNAFE
+195 AGATDNALN
-204 KIDAGS
+204 KIEEGS
-210 KAPSEE
+210 TAPSENV
-216 LVADG
+216 VADG
-221 IDSSKQFISEL
+221 IDASKEYIGKL
-232 IAAQA
+232 IEAQK
-237 ELVSKNDVPV
+237 ELVSKREIPQIE
-247 TDWPLVE
+247 WPIVE
-254 DFSKEL
+254 DYSEEL
-260 KSDIED
+260 KKQINDDLGSDIE
-266 SYKSEVENITSIT
+266 KAMALT
-279 DRKERSNKQSE
+279 DRAERSEKQGQ
-290 LEEQVV
+290 LEEQAI
-296 EKYINEEEDNTKA
+296 EKYLNEDEDNTKA
-309 IKLAFKSLVK
+309 IKLAFKSIVK
-319 NVVRDR
+319 NTVRDR
-325 VISGGERLDGRSPT
+325 VLSGGARLDGRTPT
-339 DIREISAEIGLLPTV
+339 DIRNISAEIDLLPTV

-374 MGRLEQMLDT
+374 MSRLEQMLDT

-402 STGEAYM
+402 STGEAYP

-420 GALAEKALVPV
+420 GALAEKALIPV
-431 IPTKIDF
+431 IPPKVDF

-472 PIREHVAGIAMGL
+472 PIKEHVAGIAMGL
-485 ISKDEN
+485 ISKDDT

-523 LDMKIEGLPSDVL
+523 LDMKIEGLPADVL

-554 EDTISTPA
+554 EDTISEPA

-569 PRLETVELPKDKIG
+569 PRLETIELPKDKIG
-583 EVIGPKGKNIRKI
+583 EVIGPKGKNIKKI
-596 EEETGVSVEIDDDG
+596 EEETGCSVEIDDDG
-610 ILTLGSTEEDSLAA
+610 ILTLGSTEEEAIAA
-624 AKEMV
+624 GKEMV

-635 PEVEVDTDY
+635 PEAEVGAQY

-657 INILPGRDGLLH
+657 VNILPGRDGLLH
-669 ISKFHSEKRVKNP
+669 VSKFHSSKRVNNT
-682 ENVLNIGDK
+682 EAVVSVGDK
-691 IKVHVDSI
+691 IKVNVDSI
-699 ENGKVSLSL
+699 ENGKVSLSPV
-708 LEDLDIPEESIDTGG
+708 EDLEIPEEAEGG
-723 GNRGNRDSRPRR
+723 GSKNSRDRKPSKSKNGNR
-735 NDRSGR
+735 NGR
-741 GNSGRGNSGRG
+741 DKKPGNNGK
-752 NSDRGNRSSR
+752 SSN
-762 QSDDSSKRKRVSFED
+762 RKRVSFED
-777 EFEKGI
+777 EFEKGL

>member
-1 MSVTNVTCK
+1 MSIDNVK
-10 IGDKEIKF
+10 VDIGKAEIGF

-27 PGAVVVT
+27 PGSVVVT
-34 SGDTNV
+34 SGDTTV
-40 LVTTVANET
+40 LVTTVANKS
-49 VREGIDFFPLTVDV
+49 VRDGIDFFPLTVDV

-102 FKEGFRCETQIIAT
+102 FKDGFRCETQIIAT

-125 YDVLALNAASL
+125 YDILALNAASL
-136 GLQLAGVPLDSP
+136 GLQLAGVPLESAV
-148 IGAVRMSLI
+148 GAVRMSLI
-157 NDNWVPQA
+157 NDNWVVQA
-165 SNTEL
+165 TNSEL

-177 VIAGNL
+177 VVAGSL
-183 NEKGEVDIVMVE
+183 NPKGEIDIVMVE
-195 AGASDNAFE
+195 AGATDNAFA
-204 KIDAGS
+204 KIDEGS
-210 KAPSEE
+210 AAPSENI
-216 LVADG
+216 VADG
-221 IDSSKQFISEL
+221 IDMSKEFISKL
-232 IAAQA
+232 IEAQK
-237 ELVSKNDVPV
+237 ELVAKRDVPEI
-247 TDWPLVE
+247 DWPIIE
-254 DFSKEL
+254 DYSEEL
-260 KSDIED
+260 KSQISEAFGSDIE
-266 SYKSEVENITSIT
+266 TAMAIT
-279 DRKERSNKQSE
+279 DRAERSEKQSE
-290 LEEQVV
+290 LQEQAV
-296 EKYINEEEDNTKA
+296 EKFLDEEDDNTKA
-309 IKLAFKSLVK
+309 IKLAFKSIVK
-319 NVVRDR
+319 NTVRDR
-325 VISGGERLDGRSPT
+325 VLSGGARLDGRTPT
-339 DIREISAEIGLLPTV
+339 DIRNISAEINLLPTV

-374 MGRLEQMLDT
+374 MSRLEQMLDT

-402 STGEAYM
+402 STGEAYP

-431 IPTKIDF
+431 VPPKVEF

-485 ISKDEN
+485 ISKDDT

-523 LDMKIEGLPSDVL
+523 LDMKIEGLPADVL

-554 EDTISTPA
+554 EDTIAEPA
-562 ESLSGNA
+562 ASLSGNA
-569 PRLETVELPKDKIG
+569 PRLETIELPKDKIG
-583 EVIGPKGKNIRKI
+583 EVIGPKGKNIKKI
-596 EEETGVSVEIDDDG
+596 EEETGCSVEIDDDG
-610 ILTLGSTEEDSLAA
+610 ILTLGSTEEEAIAA
-624 AKEMV
+624 GKEMV

-635 PEVEVDTDY
+635 PEAEVGAEY
-644 DGEVVSVATYGAF
+644 DGEIVSVATYGAF
-657 INILPGRDGLLH
+657 VNILPGRDGLLH
-669 ISKFHSEKRVKNP
+669 VSKFHSSKRVNNT
-682 ENVLNIGDK
+682 EAVVSVGDK
-691 IKVHVDSI
+691 VKVKVDSI
-699 ENGKVSLSL
+699 ENGKVSLSPV
-708 LEDLDIPEESIDTGG
+708 EDLEVPDDAVGDGNNKSNDRRPPRNKSNNRN
-723 GNRGNRDSRPRR
+723 NRGERKPKN
-735 NDRSGR
+735 G
-741 GNSGRGNSGRG
+741 GK
-752 NSDRGNRSSR
+752 SSN
-762 QSDDSSKRKRVSFED
+762 RKRVSFED
-777 EFEKGI
+777 EFEKGL

>member
-1 MSVTNVTCK
+1 MSIDNVK
-10 IGDKEIKF
+10 VNIGNAEIGF

-27 PGAVVVT
+27 PGSVVVT
-34 SGDTNV
+34 SGDTTV
-40 LVTTVANET
+40 LVTTVANKS
-49 VREGIDFFPLTVDV
+49 VRDGIDFFPLTVDV

-102 FKEGFRCETQIIAT
+102 FKDGFRCETQIIAT

-125 YDVLALNAASL
+125 YDILALNAASL
-136 GLQLAGVPLDSP
+136 GLQLAGVPLESAV
-148 IGAVRMSLI
+148 GAVRMSLI
-157 NDNWVPQA
+157 NDNWVVQA
-165 SNTEL
+165 TNSEL

-177 VIAGNL
+177 VVAGSL
-183 NEKGEVDIVMVE
+183 NPKGEIDIVMVE
-195 AGASDNAFE
+195 AGATDNAFA
-204 KIDAGS
+204 KIDEGS
-210 KAPSEE
+210 AAPSENI
-216 LVADG
+216 VADG
-221 IDSSKQFISEL
+221 IDMSKEFISKL
-232 IAAQA
+232 IEAQK
-237 ELVSKNDVPV
+237 ELVAKRDVPEV
-247 TDWPLVE
+247 DWPIVE
-254 DFSKEL
+254 DYSEEL
-260 KSDIED
+260 KSQISEAFGSDIE
-266 SYKSEVENITSIT
+266 TAMALT
-279 DRKERSNKQSE
+279 DRSERSEKQSA
-290 LEEQVV
+290 LEEQAI
-296 EKYINEEEDNTKA
+296 EKFLDEEDDNTKA
-309 IKLAFKSLVK
+309 IKLAFKSIVK
-319 NVVRDR
+319 NTVRDR
-325 VISGGERLDGRSPT
+325 VLSGGARLDGRTPT
-339 DIREISAEIGLLPTV
+339 DIRNISAEINLLPTV

-374 MGRLEQMLDT
+374 MSRLEQMLDT

-402 STGEAYM
+402 STGEAYP

-431 IPTKIDF
+431 IPPKVDF

-485 ISKDEN
+485 ISKDDT

-523 LDMKIEGLPSDVL
+523 LDMKIEGLPADVL

-554 EDTISTPA
+554 EDTIAEPA

-569 PRLETVELPKDKIG
+569 PRLETIELPKDKIG
-583 EVIGPKGKNIRKI
+583 EVIGPKGKNIKKI
-596 EEETGVSVEIDDDG
+596 EEETGCSVEIDDDG
-610 ILTLGSTEEDSLAA
+610 ILTLGSTEEEAIAA
-624 AKEMV
+624 GKEMV

-635 PEVEVDTDY
+635 PEAEVGAEY

-669 ISKFHSEKRVKNP
+669 VSRFHSSKRVNNT
-682 ENVLNIGDK
+682 EAVVSVGDK
-691 IKVHVDSI
+691 IKVTVDSI
-699 ENGKVSLSL
+699 ENGKVSLSPV
-708 LEDLDIPEESIDTGG
+708 EDLEIPEEAEGG
-723 GNRGNRDSRPRR
+723 DSKNSRDRKPSRSRNGNRNGRDKK
-735 NDRSGR
+735 
-741 GNSGRGNSGRG
+741 
-752 NSDRGNRSSR
+752 SDNGGKSSN
-762 QSDDSSKRKRVSFED
+762 RKRVSFED
-777 EFEKGI
+777 EFEKGL

>member
-1 MSVTNVTCK
+1 MSIDNVK
-10 IGDKEIKF
+10 VNIGNAEIGF

-27 PGAVVVT
+27 PGSAVVT
-34 SGDTNV
+34 SGDTTV
-40 LVTTVANET
+40 LVTTVANKS
-49 VREGIDFFPLTVDV
+49 VRDGIDFFPLTVDV

-102 FKEGFRCETQIIAT
+102 FKDGFRCETQIIAT

-125 YDVLALNAASL
+125 YDILALNAASL
-136 GLQLAGVPLDSP
+136 GLQLAGVPLESAV
-148 IGAVRMSLI
+148 GAVRMSLI
-157 NDNWVPQA
+157 NDNWVVQA
-165 SNTEL
+165 TNTEL
-170 EDSVFDM
+170 EESVFDM
-177 VIAGNL
+177 VVAGSL
-183 NEKGEVDIVMVE
+183 NPKGEIDIVMVE
-195 AGASDNAFE
+195 AGATDNAFN
-204 KIDAGS
+204 KIDEGS
-210 KAPSEE
+210 AAPSENI
-216 LVADG
+216 VADG
-221 IDSSKQFISEL
+221 IDMSKEFIAKL
-232 IAAQA
+232 IEAQK
-237 ELVSKNDVPV
+237 ELVAKRDVPEI
-247 TDWPLVE
+247 DCPIIDDYSE
-254 DFSKEL
+254 EL
-260 KSDIED
+260 KSQISETFGSDIEAAMA
-266 SYKSEVENITSIT
+266 IT
-279 DRKERSNKQSE
+279 DRAERSEKQSE
-290 LEEQVV
+290 LQEQAV
-296 EKYINEEEDNTKA
+296 EKFIDEEDDNTKA
-309 IKLAFKSLVK
+309 IKLAFKSIIK
-319 NVVRDR
+319 NTVRDR
-325 VISGGERLDGRSPT
+325 VLSGGARLDGRTPT
-339 DIREISAEIGLLPTV
+339 DIRNISAEINLLPTV

-374 MGRLEQMLDT
+374 MSRLEQMLDT

-402 STGEAYM
+402 STGEAYP

-431 IPTKIDF
+431 IPPKVDF

-485 ISKDEN
+485 ISKDDT

-523 LDMKIEGLPSDVL
+523 LDMKIEGLPADVL

-554 EDTISTPA
+554 EDTIAEPA

-569 PRLETVELPKDKIG
+569 PRLETIELPKDKIG
-583 EVIGPKGKNIRKI
+583 EVIGPKGKNIKKI
-596 EEETGVSVEIDDDG
+596 EEETGCSVEIDDDG
-610 ILTLGSTEEDSLAA
+610 ILTLGSTEEEAIAA
-624 AKEMV
+624 GKEMV

-635 PEVEVDTDY
+635 PEAEVGAEY

-657 INILPGRDGLLH
+657 VNILPGRDGLLH
-669 ISKFHSEKRVKNP
+669 VSKFHSTKRVNNT
-682 ENVLNIGDK
+682 ESVVTVGDK
-691 IKVHVDSI
+691 IKVKVDSI
-699 ENGKVSLSL
+699 ENGKVSLSPV
-708 LEDLDIPEESIDTGG
+708 EDLDVPDDAVSE
-723 GNRGNRDSRPRR
+723 GNNKS
-735 NDRSGR
+735 NDRRPPRNRSNNRNIKGER
-741 GNSGRGNSGRG
+741 NSKNSGK
-752 NSDRGNRSSR
+752 SSN
-762 QSDDSSKRKRVSFED
+762 RKRVSFED
-777 EFEKGI
+777 DFEKGL

>member
-1 MSVTNVTCK
+1 MSIDNVK
-10 IGDKEIKF
+10 VNIGNAEIGF

-27 PGAVVVT
+27 PGSVVVT
-34 SGDTNV
+34 SGDTTV
-40 LVTTVANET
+40 LVTTVANKS
-49 VREGIDFFPLTVDV
+49 VRDGIDFFPLTVDV

-102 FKEGFRCETQIIAT
+102 FKDGFRCETQIIAT

-125 YDVLALNAASL
+125 YDILALNAASL
-136 GLQLAGVPLDSP
+136 GLQLAGVPLESAV
-148 IGAVRMSLI
+148 GAVRMSLI
-157 NDNWVPQA
+157 NDNWVVQA
-165 SNTEL
+165 TNTEL
-170 EDSVFDM
+170 EESVFDM
-177 VIAGNL
+177 VVAGSL
-183 NEKGEVDIVMVE
+183 NPKGEIDIVMVE
-195 AGASDNAFE
+195 AGATDNAFN
-204 KIDAGS
+204 KIDEGS
-210 KAPSEE
+210 AAPSENI
-216 LVADG
+216 VADG
-221 IDSSKQFISEL
+221 IDMSKEFIAKL
-232 IAAQA
+232 IEAQK
-237 ELVSKNDVPV
+237 ELVAKRDVPEI
-247 TDWPLVE
+247 DWPIVE
-254 DFSKEL
+254 DYSEEL
-260 KSDIED
+260 KSQISEAFGSDIEAAM
-266 SYKSEVENITSIT
+266 VIT
-279 DRKERSNKQSE
+279 DRAERSEKQSE
-290 LEEQVV
+290 LQELAV
-296 EKYINEEEDNTKA
+296 EKFLDEEDDNTKA
-309 IKLAFKSLVK
+309 IKLAFKSIVK
-319 NVVRDR
+319 NTVRDR
-325 VISGGERLDGRSPT
+325 VLSGGARLDGRTPT
-339 DIREISAEIGLLPTV
+339 DIRNISAEINLLPTV

-374 MGRLEQMLDT
+374 MSRLEQMLDT

-402 STGEAYM
+402 STGEAYP

-431 IPTKIDF
+431 IPPKVDF

-485 ISKDEN
+485 ISKDDT

-523 LDMKIEGLPSDVL
+523 LDMKIEGLPADVL

-554 EDTISTPA
+554 EDTIAEPA

-569 PRLETVELPKDKIG
+569 PRLETIELPKDKIG
-583 EVIGPKGKNIRKI
+583 EVIGPKGKNIKKI
-596 EEETGVSVEIDDDG
+596 EEETGCSVEIDDDG
-610 ILTLGSTEEDSLAA
+610 ILTLGSTEEEAIAA
-624 AKEMV
+624 GKEMV

-635 PEVEVDTDY
+635 PEAEVGAEY

-657 INILPGRDGLLH
+657 VNILPGRDGLLH
-669 ISKFHSEKRVKNP
+669 VSKFHSTKRVNNT
-682 ENVLNIGDK
+682 ESVVTVGDK
-691 IKVHVDSI
+691 IKVKVDSI
-699 ENGKVSLSL
+699 ENGKVSLSPV
-708 LEDLDIPEESIDTGG
+708 EDLDVPDDAVSEGSNKSNDRRPPRNRSNNRN
-723 GNRGNRDSRPRR
+723 NRGER
-735 NDRSGR
+735 NSK
-741 GNSGRGNSGRG
+741 NSGK
-752 NSDRGNRSSR
+752 SSN
-762 QSDDSSKRKRVSFED
+762 RKRVSFED
-777 EFEKGI
+777 DFEKGL

>member
-1 MSVTNVTCK
+1 MSIDNVK
-10 IGDKEIKF
+10 VSIGNSDIAF

-27 PGAVVVT
+27 PGSVVVT
-34 SGDTNV
+34 SGETNV
-40 LVTTVANET
+40 LVTTVANKS

-102 FKEGFRCETQIIAT
+102 FKDGFRCETQIIAT

-125 YDVLALNAASL
+125 YDILALNAASL
-136 GLQLAGVPLDSP
+136 GLQLAGVPLESAV
-148 IGAVRMSLI
+148 GAVRMSLI
-157 NDNWVPQA
+157 NDNWVVQA
-165 SNTEL
+165 TNTEI
-170 EDSVFDM
+170 EESVFDM
-177 VIAGNL
+177 VVAGSL
-183 NEKGEVDIVMVE
+183 NSKGEVDIVMVE
-195 AGASDNAFE
+195 AGASDDAFE
-204 KIDAGS
+204 KIDNGS
-210 KAPSEE
+210 TAPSENI
-216 LVADG
+216 VADG
-221 IDSSKQFISEL
+221 IDLSKEYISKL
-232 IAAQA
+232 IEAQK
-237 ELVSKNDVPV
+237 ELVSKRDIPV
-247 TDWPLVE
+247 VDWPIVE
-254 DFSKEL
+254 DYPEEL
-260 KSDIED
+260 KTKITDEYFEKVD
-266 SYKSEVENITSIT
+266 SITAIT
-279 DRKERSNKQSE
+279 DRSERSEKQSE
-290 LEEQVV
+290 LQEEVI
-296 EKYINEEEDNTKA
+296 EKFLDDETDNTKA

-319 NVVRDR
+319 STVRNR
-325 VISGGERLDGRSPT
+325 VLTGGPRLDGRTPT
-339 DIREISAEIGLLPTV
+339 DIRNISSEIDLLPTV

-374 MGRLEQMLDT
+374 MSRLEQMLDT

-402 STGEAYM
+402 STGEAYP

-431 IPTKIDF
+431 IPPKIDF

-485 ISKDEN
+485 ISKDDS

-536 RKALNQ
+536 RGALNQ

-554 EDTISTPA
+554 EDTIAEPA

-569 PRLETVELPKDKIG
+569 PRLETIELPKDKIG

-596 EEETGVSVEIDDDG
+596 EEETGCSVEIDDDG
-610 ILTLGSTEEDSLAA
+610 ILTLGSTEEDAITA
-624 AKEMV
+624 GKEMV

-635 PEVEVDTDY
+635 PEAEVGAEY

-657 INILPGRDGLLH
+657 VNILPGRDGLLH
-669 ISKFHSEKRVKNP
+669 VSKFHSSKRVNNTEAVVKN
-682 ENVLNIGDK
+682 GDK
-691 IKVHVDSI
+691 IKVKVDSI
-699 ENGKVSLSL
+699 ENGKVSLSPV
-708 LEDLDIPEESIDTGG
+708 EDLDIPDDAVGESKGKSGD
-723 GNRGNRDSRPRR
+723 RKPSRPRNGNR
-735 NDRSGR
+735 NNRSGKKPE
-741 GNSGRGNSGRG
+741 NNK
-752 NSDRGNRSSR
+752 SSN
-762 QSDDSSKRKRVSFED
+762 RKRVSFED
-777 EFEKGI
+777 EFEKGL

>member
-1 MSVTNVTCK
+1 MSIDNVK
-10 IGDKEIKF
+10 VDIGKAEIGF

-27 PGAVVVT
+27 PGSVVVT
-34 SGDTNV
+34 SGDTTV
-40 LVTTVANET
+40 LVTTVANKS
-49 VREGIDFFPLTVDV
+49 VRDGIDFFPLTVDV

-102 FKEGFRCETQIIAT
+102 FKDGFRCETQIIAT

-125 YDVLALNAASL
+125 YDILALNAASL
-136 GLQLAGVPLDSP
+136 GLQLAGVPLESAV
-148 IGAVRMSLI
+148 GAVRMSLI
-157 NDNWVPQA
+157 NDNWVVQA
-165 SNTEL
+165 TNSEL

-177 VIAGNL
+177 VVAGSL
-183 NEKGEVDIVMVE
+183 NPKGEIDIVMVE
-195 AGASDNAFE
+195 AGATDNAFA
-204 KIDAGS
+204 KIDEGS
-210 KAPSEE
+210 AAPSENI
-216 LVADG
+216 VADG
-221 IDSSKQFISEL
+221 IDMSKEFISKL
-232 IAAQA
+232 IEAQK
-237 ELVSKNDVPV
+237 ELVAKRDVPEI
-247 TDWPLVE
+247 DWPIIE
-254 DFSKEL
+254 DYSEEL
-260 KSDIED
+260 KSQISEAFGSDIE
-266 SYKSEVENITSIT
+266 TAMAIT
-279 DRKERSNKQSE
+279 DRSERSEKQSA
-290 LEEQVV
+290 LEEQAV
-296 EKYINEEEDNTKA
+296 EKFLDEEDDNTKA
-309 IKLAFKSLVK
+309 IKLAFKSIVK
-319 NVVRDR
+319 NTVRDR
-325 VISGGERLDGRSPT
+325 VLNGGARLDGRTPT
-339 DIREISAEIGLLPTV
+339 DIRNISAEINLLPTV

-374 MGRLEQMLDT
+374 MSRLEQMLDT

-402 STGEAYM
+402 STGEAYP

-431 IPTKIDF
+431 VPPKVDF

-485 ISKDEN
+485 ISKDDT

-523 LDMKIEGLPSDVL
+523 LDMKIEGLPADVL

-554 EDTISTPA
+554 EDTIAEPA

-569 PRLETVELPKDKIG
+569 PRLETIELPKDKIG
-583 EVIGPKGKNIRKI
+583 EVIGPKGKNIKKI
-596 EEETGVSVEIDDDG
+596 EEETGCSVEIDDDG
-610 ILTLGSTEEDSLAA
+610 ILTLGSTEEEAIAA
-624 AKEMV
+624 GKEMV
-629 MLIIDP
+629 MMIIDP
-635 PEVEVDTDY
+635 PEAEVGAEY
-644 DGEVVSVATYGAF
+644 DGEIVSVATYGAF
-657 INILPGRDGLLH
+657 VNILPGRDGLLH
-669 ISKFHSEKRVKNP
+669 VSKFHSSKRVNNT
-682 ENVLNIGDK
+682 EAVVSVGDK
-691 IKVHVDSI
+691 VKVKVDSI
-699 ENGKVSLSL
+699 ENGKVSLSPV
-708 LEDLDIPEESIDTGG
+708 EDLEVPDDAVGDGNNKSNDRRPPRNKSNNRN
-723 GNRGNRDSRPRR
+723 NRGERKPKN
-735 NDRSGR
+735 G
-741 GNSGRGNSGRG
+741 GK
-752 NSDRGNRSSR
+752 SSN
-762 QSDDSSKRKRVSFED
+762 RKRVSFED
-777 EFEKGI
+777 EFEKGL

>member
-1 MSVTNVTCK
+1 MSIDNVK
-10 IGDKEIKF
+10 VDIGKAEIGF

-27 PGAVVVT
+27 PGSVVVT
-34 SGDTNV
+34 SGDTTV
-40 LVTTVANET
+40 LVTTVANKS
-49 VREGIDFFPLTVDV
+49 VRDGIDFFPLTVDV

-102 FKEGFRCETQIIAT
+102 FKDGFRCETQIIAT

-125 YDVLALNAASL
+125 YDILALNAASL
-136 GLQLAGVPLDSP
+136 GLQLAGVPLESAV
-148 IGAVRMSLI
+148 GAVRMSLI
-157 NDNWVPQA
+157 NDNWVVQA
-165 SNTEL
+165 TNSEL

-177 VIAGNL
+177 VVAGSL
-183 NEKGEVDIVMVE
+183 NPKGEIDIVMVE
-195 AGASDNAFE
+195 AGATDNAFA
-204 KIDAGS
+204 KIDEGS
-210 KAPSEE
+210 AAPSENI
-216 LVADG
+216 VADG
-221 IDSSKQFISEL
+221 IDMSKEFISKL
-232 IAAQA
+232 IEAQK
-237 ELVSKNDVPV
+237 ELVAKRDVPEI
-247 TDWPLVE
+247 DWPIIE
-254 DFSKEL
+254 DYSEEL
-260 KSDIED
+260 KSQISEAFGSDIEAAMA
-266 SYKSEVENITSIT
+266 IT
-279 DRKERSNKQSE
+279 DRAERSEKQSE
-290 LEEQVV
+290 LQEQAV
-296 EKYINEEEDNTKA
+296 EKFLDEEDDNTKA
-309 IKLAFKSLVK
+309 IKLAFKSIVK
-319 NVVRDR
+319 NTVRDR
-325 VISGGERLDGRSPT
+325 VLSGGARLDGRTPT
-339 DIREISAEIGLLPTV
+339 DIRNISAEINLLPTV

-374 MGRLEQMLDT
+374 MSRLEQMLDT

-402 STGEAYM
+402 STGEAYP

-431 IPTKIDF
+431 VPPKVDF

-485 ISKDEN
+485 ISKDDT

-523 LDMKIEGLPSDVL
+523 LDMKIEGLPADVL

-554 EDTISTPA
+554 EDTIAEPA

-569 PRLETVELPKDKIG
+569 PRLETIELPKDKIG
-583 EVIGPKGKNIRKI
+583 EVIGPKGKNIKKI
-596 EEETGVSVEIDDDG
+596 EEETGCSVEIDDDG
-610 ILTLGSTEEDSLAA
+610 ILTLGSTEEEAIAA
-624 AKEMV
+624 GKEMV
-629 MLIIDP
+629 MMIIDP
-635 PEVEVDTDY
+635 PEAEVGAEY
-644 DGEVVSVATYGAF
+644 DGEIVSVATYGAF
-657 INILPGRDGLLH
+657 VNILPGRDGLLH
-669 ISKFHSEKRVKNP
+669 VSKFHSSKRVNNT
-682 ENVLNIGDK
+682 EAVVSVGDK
-691 IKVHVDSI
+691 VKVKVDSI
-699 ENGKVSLSL
+699 ENGKVSLSPV
-708 LEDLDIPEESIDTGG
+708 EDLEVPDDAVGDGNNKSNDRRPSRNKSNNRN
-723 GNRGNRDSRPRR
+723 NRGERKPR
-735 NDRSGR
+735 NG
-741 GNSGRGNSGRG
+741 GK
-752 NSDRGNRSSR
+752 SSN
-762 QSDDSSKRKRVSFED
+762 RKRVSFED
-777 EFEKGI
+777 EFEKGL

>member
-63 EERMYSAGKIPGG
+63 EERMYAAGKIPGG

-170 EDSVFDM
+170 ENSVFDM

-183 NEKGEVDIVMVE
+183 NENGEVDIVMVE

-237 ELVSKNDVPV
+237 ELVSKNEVPV
-247 TDWPLVE
+247 TDWPIVE

-290 LEEQVV
+290 LEEKVV

-536 RKALNQ
+536 RKALTQ

-554 EDTISTPA
+554 EDTISAPA

-741 GNSGRGNSGRG
+741 GNSGRGNS
-752 NSDRGNRSSR
+752 DRGNRSSR
-762 QSDDSSKRKRVSFED
+762 ESDDSSKRKRVSFED

>member
-1 MSVTNVTCK
+1 MSIDNVK
-10 IGDKEIKF
+10 VDIGKAEIGF

-27 PGAVVVT
+27 PGSVVVT
-34 SGDTNV
+34 SGDTTV
-40 LVTTVANET
+40 LVTTVANKS
-49 VREGIDFFPLTVDV
+49 VRDGIDFFPLTVDV

-102 FKEGFRCETQIIAT
+102 FKDGFRCETQIIAT

-125 YDVLALNAASL
+125 YDILALNAASL
-136 GLQLAGVPLDSP
+136 GLQLAGVPLESAV
-148 IGAVRMSLI
+148 GAVRMSLI
-157 NDNWVPQA
+157 NDNWVVQA
-165 SNTEL
+165 TNSEL

-177 VIAGNL
+177 VVAGSL
-183 NEKGEVDIVMVE
+183 NSKGEIDIVMVE
-195 AGASDNAFE
+195 AGATDNAFA
-204 KIDAGS
+204 KIDEGS
-210 KAPSEE
+210 AAPSENI
-216 LVADG
+216 VADG
-221 IDSSKQFISEL
+221 IDMSKEFIAKL
-232 IAAQA
+232 IEAQK
-237 ELVSKNDVPV
+237 ELVAKRDVPEI
-247 TDWPLVE
+247 DWPIIE
-254 DFSKEL
+254 DYSEEL
-260 KSDIED
+260 KSQISEAFGSDIEAAMA
-266 SYKSEVENITSIT
+266 IT
-279 DRKERSNKQSE
+279 DRAERSEKQSE
-290 LEEQVV
+290 LQEQAL
-296 EKYINEEEDNTKA
+296 EKFLDEDDDNTKA
-309 IKLAFKSLVK
+309 IKLAFKSIVK
-319 NVVRDR
+319 NTVRDR
-325 VISGGERLDGRSPT
+325 VLSGGARLDGRTPT
-339 DIREISAEIGLLPTV
+339 DIRNISAEINLLPTV

-374 MGRLEQMLDT
+374 MSRLEQMLDT

-402 STGEAYM
+402 STGEAYP

-431 IPTKIDF
+431 VPPKVDF

-485 ISKDEN
+485 ISKDDT

-523 LDMKIEGLPSDVL
+523 LDMKIEGLPADVL

-554 EDTISTPA
+554 EDTISEPA

-569 PRLETVELPKDKIG
+569 PRLETIELPKDKIG
-583 EVIGPKGKNIRKI
+583 EVIGPKGKNIKKI
-596 EEETGVSVEIDDDG
+596 EEETGCSVEIDDDG
-610 ILTLGSTEEDSLAA
+610 ILTLGSTEEESIAA
-624 AKEMV
+624 GKEMV
-629 MLIIDP
+629 MMIIDP
-635 PEVEVDTDY
+635 PEAEVGAAY

-669 ISKFHSEKRVKNP
+669 VSRFHSSKRVNNT
-682 ENVLNIGDK
+682 EAVVSVGDK
-691 IKVHVDSI
+691 IKVTVDSI
-699 ENGKVSLSL
+699 ENGKVSLSPV
-708 LEDLDIPEESIDTGG
+708 EDLDIPEEAEGG
-723 GNRGNRDSRPRR
+723 DSKNSRDRKSSRSRNGNRNGRDKKSDNR
-735 NDRSGR
+735 GK
-741 GNSGRGNSGRG
+741 
-752 NSDRGNRSSR
+752 SSN
-762 QSDDSSKRKRVSFED
+762 RKRVSFED
-777 EFEKGI
+777 EFEKGL

>member
-1 MSVTNVTCK
+1 MSIDNVK
-10 IGDKEIKF
+10 VDIGKAEIGF

-27 PGAVVVT
+27 PGSVVVT
-34 SGDTNV
+34 SGDTTV
-40 LVTTVANET
+40 LVTTVANKS
-49 VREGIDFFPLTVDV
+49 VRDGIDFFPLTVDV

-102 FKEGFRCETQIIAT
+102 FKDGFRCETQIIAT

-125 YDVLALNAASL
+125 YDILALNAASL
-136 GLQLAGVPLDSP
+136 GLQLAGVPLESAV
-148 IGAVRMSLI
+148 GAVRMSLI
-157 NDNWVPQA
+157 NDNWVVQA
-165 SNTEL
+165 TNSEL

-177 VIAGNL
+177 VVAGSL
-183 NEKGEVDIVMVE
+183 NPKGEIDIVMVE
-195 AGASDNAFE
+195 AGATDNAFA
-204 KIDAGS
+204 KIDEGS
-210 KAPSEE
+210 AAPSENI
-216 LVADG
+216 VADG
-221 IDSSKQFISEL
+221 IDMSKEFISKL
-232 IAAQA
+232 IEAQK
-237 ELVSKNDVPV
+237 ELVAKRDVPEI
-247 TDWPLVE
+247 DWPIIE
-254 DFSKEL
+254 DYSEEL
-260 KSDIED
+260 KSQISEAFGSDIEAAMA
-266 SYKSEVENITSIT
+266 IT
-279 DRKERSNKQSE
+279 DRAERSEKQSE
-290 LEEQVV
+290 LEEQAV
-296 EKYINEEEDNTKA
+296 EKFLDEEDDNTKA
-309 IKLAFKSLVK
+309 IKLAFKSIVK
-319 NVVRDR
+319 NTVRDR
-325 VISGGERLDGRSPT
+325 VLSGGARLDGRTPT
-339 DIREISAEIGLLPTV
+339 DIRNISAEINLLPTV

-374 MGRLEQMLDT
+374 MSRLEQMLDT

-402 STGEAYM
+402 STGEAYP

-431 IPTKIDF
+431 IPPKVDF

-485 ISKDEN
+485 ISKDDT

-523 LDMKIEGLPSDVL
+523 LDMKIEGLPADVL

-554 EDTISTPA
+554 EDTIAEPA

-569 PRLETVELPKDKIG
+569 PRLETIELPKDKIG
-583 EVIGPKGKNIRKI
+583 EVIGPKGKNIKKI
-596 EEETGVSVEIDDDG
+596 EEETGCSVEIDDDG
-610 ILTLGSTEEDSLAA
+610 ILTLGSTEEEAIAA
-624 AKEMV
+624 GKEMV

-635 PEVEVDTDY
+635 PEAEVGAEY

-657 INILPGRDGLLH
+657 VNILPGRDGLLH
-669 ISKFHSEKRVKNP
+669 VSKFHSTKRVNNT
-682 ENVLNIGDK
+682 ESVVTVGDK
-691 IKVHVDSI
+691 IKVKVDSI
-699 ENGKVSLSL
+699 ENGKVSLSPV
-708 LEDLDIPEESIDTGG
+708 EDLDVPDDAVSEGNNKSNDRRPPRNRSNNRN
-723 GNRGNRDSRPRR
+723 NRGER
-735 NDRSGR
+735 NSK
-741 GNSGRGNSGRG
+741 NSGK
-752 NSDRGNRSSR
+752 SSN
-762 QSDDSSKRKRVSFED
+762 RKRVSFED
-777 EFEKGI
+777 DFEKGL

>member
-1 MSVTNVTCK
+1 MSIDNVK
-10 IGDKEIKF
+10 VDIGKAEIGF

-27 PGAVVVT
+27 PGSVVVT
-34 SGDTNV
+34 SGDTTV
-40 LVTTVANET
+40 LVTTVANKS
-49 VREGIDFFPLTVDV
+49 VRDGIDFFPLTVDV

-102 FKEGFRCETQIIAT
+102 FKDGFRCETQIIAT

-125 YDVLALNAASL
+125 YDILALNAASL
-136 GLQLAGVPLDSP
+136 GLQLAGVPLESAV
-148 IGAVRMSLI
+148 GAVRMSLI
-157 NDNWVPQA
+157 NDNWVVQA
-165 SNTEL
+165 TNSEL

-177 VIAGNL
+177 VVAGSL
-183 NEKGEVDIVMVE
+183 NPKGEIDIVMVE
-195 AGASDNAFE
+195 AGATDNAFA
-204 KIDAGS
+204 KIDEGS
-210 KAPSEE
+210 AAPSENI
-216 LVADG
+216 VADG
-221 IDSSKQFISEL
+221 IDMSKEFISKL
-232 IAAQA
+232 IEAQK
-237 ELVSKNDVPV
+237 ELVAKRDVPEI
-247 TDWPLVE
+247 DWPIIE
-254 DFSKEL
+254 DYSEEL
-260 KSDIED
+260 KSQISEAFGSDIE
-266 SYKSEVENITSIT
+266 TAMALT
-279 DRKERSNKQSE
+279 DRAERSEKQSE
-290 LEEQVV
+290 LQEQAV
-296 EKYINEEEDNTKA
+296 EKFLDEEDDNTKA
-309 IKLAFKSLVK
+309 IKLAFKSIVK
-319 NVVRDR
+319 NTVRDR
-325 VISGGERLDGRSPT
+325 VLSGGARLDGRTPT
-339 DIREISAEIGLLPTV
+339 DIRNISAEINLLPTV

-374 MGRLEQMLDT
+374 MSRLEQMLDT

-402 STGEAYM
+402 STGEAYP

-431 IPTKIDF
+431 VPPKVDF

-485 ISKDEN
+485 ISKDDT

-523 LDMKIEGLPSDVL
+523 LDMKIEGLPADVL

-554 EDTISTPA
+554 EDTIAEPA

-569 PRLETVELPKDKIG
+569 PRLETIELPKDKIG
-583 EVIGPKGKNIRKI
+583 EVIGPKGKNIKKI
-596 EEETGVSVEIDDDG
+596 EEETGCSVEIDDDG
-610 ILTLGSTEEDSLAA
+610 ILTLGSTEEEAIAA
-624 AKEMV
+624 GKEMV
-629 MLIIDP
+629 MMIIDP
-635 PEVEVDTDY
+635 PEAEVGAEY
-644 DGEVVSVATYGAF
+644 DGEIVSVATYGAF
-657 INILPGRDGLLH
+657 VNILPGRDGLLH
-669 ISKFHSEKRVKNP
+669 VSKFHSSKRVNNT
-682 ENVLNIGDK
+682 EAVVSVGDK
-691 IKVHVDSI
+691 VKVKVDSI
-699 ENGKVSLSL
+699 ENGKVSLSPV
-708 LEDLDIPEESIDTGG
+708 EDLEVPDDAVGDGNNKSNDRRPPRNKSNNRN
-723 GNRGNRDSRPRR
+723 NRGERKPKN
-735 NDRSGR
+735 G
-741 GNSGRGNSGRG
+741 GK
-752 NSDRGNRSSR
+752 SSN
-762 QSDDSSKRKRVSFED
+762 RKRVSFED
-777 EFEKGI
+777 EFEKGL

>member
-1 MSVTNVTCK
+1 MSIDNVK
-10 IGDKEIKF
+10 VNIGNSEIGF

-27 PGAVVVT
+27 PGSVVVT
-34 SGDTNV
+34 SGDTTV
-40 LVTTVANET
+40 LVTTVANKS
-49 VREGIDFFPLTVDV
+49 VRDGIDFFPLTVDV

-102 FKEGFRCETQIIAT
+102 FKDGFRCETQIIAT

-125 YDVLALNAASL
+125 YDILALNAASL
-136 GLQLAGVPLDSP
+136 GLQLAGVPLESAV
-148 IGAVRMSLI
+148 GAVRMSLI
-157 NDNWVPQA
+157 NDNWVVQA
-165 SNTEL
+165 TNSEL

-177 VIAGNL
+177 VVAGSL
-183 NEKGEVDIVMVE
+183 NPKGEIDIVMVE
-195 AGASDNAFE
+195 AGATDNAFA
-204 KIDAGS
+204 KIDEGS
-210 KAPSEE
+210 AAPSENI
-216 LVADG
+216 VADG
-221 IDSSKQFISEL
+221 IDMSKEFILKL
-232 IAAQA
+232 IEAQK
-237 ELVSKNDVPV
+237 ELVAKRDVPEV
-247 TDWPLVE
+247 DWPIIE
-254 DFSKEL
+254 DYSEEL
-260 KSDIED
+260 KSQISEVFGSDIE
-266 SYKSEVENITSIT
+266 SAMALT
-279 DRKERSNKQSE
+279 DRSERSEKQSE
-290 LEEQVV
+290 LQELAV
-296 EKYINEEEDNTKA
+296 EKFLDEEDDNTKA
-309 IKLAFKSLVK
+309 IKLAFKSIVK
-319 NVVRDR
+319 NTVRDR
-325 VISGGERLDGRSPT
+325 VLSGGARLDGRTPT
-339 DIREISAEIGLLPTV
+339 DIRNISAEINLLPTV

-374 MGRLEQMLDT
+374 MSRLEQMLDT

-402 STGEAYM
+402 STGEAYP

-431 IPTKIDF
+431 IPPKVDF

-485 ISKDEN
+485 ISKDDT

-523 LDMKIEGLPSDVL
+523 LDMKIEGLPADVL

-554 EDTISTPA
+554 EDTIAEPA

-569 PRLETVELPKDKIG
+569 PRLETIELPKDKIG
-583 EVIGPKGKNIRKI
+583 EVIGPKGKNIKKI
-596 EEETGVSVEIDDDG
+596 EEETGCSVEIDDDG
-610 ILTLGSTEEDSLAA
+610 ILTLGSTEEEAIAA
-624 AKEMV
+624 GKEMV

-635 PEVEVDTDY
+635 PEAEVGAQY

-669 ISKFHSEKRVKNP
+669 VSKFHSSKRVNNT
-682 ENVLNIGDK
+682 EAVVSVGDK
-691 IKVHVDSI
+691 IKVNVDSI
-699 ENGKVSLSL
+699 ENGKVSLSPV
-708 LEDLDIPEESIDTGG
+708 EDLEIPEEAEGG
-723 GNRGNRDSRPRR
+723 DSKNSRDRKPSRSRNGNRNGRDKK
-735 NDRSGR
+735 
-741 GNSGRGNSGRG
+741 
-752 NSDRGNRSSR
+752 SDNGGKSSN
-762 QSDDSSKRKRVSFED
+762 RKRVSFED
-777 EFEKGI
+777 EFEKGL

>member
-1 MSVTNVTCK
+1 MSIDNVK
-10 IGDKEIKF
+10 VNIGNSEIGF

-27 PGAVVVT
+27 PGSVVVT
-34 SGDTNV
+34 SGDTTV
-40 LVTTVANET
+40 LVTTVANKS
-49 VREGIDFFPLTVDV
+49 VRDGIDFFPLTVDV

-102 FKEGFRCETQIIAT
+102 FKDGFRCETQIIAT

-125 YDVLALNAASL
+125 YDILALNAASL
-136 GLQLAGVPLDSP
+136 GLQLAGVPLESAV
-148 IGAVRMSLI
+148 GAVRMSLI
-157 NDNWVPQA
+157 NDNWVVQA
-165 SNTEL
+165 TNSEL

-177 VIAGNL
+177 VVAGSL
-183 NEKGEVDIVMVE
+183 NPKGEIDIVMVE
-195 AGASDNAFE
+195 AGATDNAFA
-204 KIDAGS
+204 KIDEGS
-210 KAPSEE
+210 AAPSENI
-216 LVADG
+216 VADG
-221 IDSSKQFISEL
+221 IDMSKEFISKL
-232 IAAQA
+232 IEAQK
-237 ELVSKNDVPV
+237 ELVAKRDVPEV
-247 TDWPLVE
+247 DWPIVE
-254 DFSKEL
+254 DYSEEL
-260 KSDIED
+260 KSQISEAFGSDIE
-266 SYKSEVENITSIT
+266 TAMALT
-279 DRKERSNKQSE
+279 DRSERSEKQSE
-290 LEEQVV
+290 LQELAV
-296 EKYINEEEDNTKA
+296 EKFLDEEDDNTKA
-309 IKLAFKSLVK
+309 IKLAFKSIVK
-319 NVVRDR
+319 NTVRDR
-325 VISGGERLDGRSPT
+325 VLSGGARLDGRTPT
-339 DIREISAEIGLLPTV
+339 DIRNISAEINLLPTV

-374 MGRLEQMLDT
+374 MSRLEQMLDT

-402 STGEAYM
+402 STGEAYP

-431 IPTKIDF
+431 VPPKVDF

-485 ISKDEN
+485 ISKDDT

-523 LDMKIEGLPSDVL
+523 LDMKIEGLPADVL

-554 EDTISTPA
+554 EDTIAEPA

-569 PRLETVELPKDKIG
+569 PRLETIELPKDKIG
-583 EVIGPKGKNIRKI
+583 EVIGPKGKNIKKI
-596 EEETGVSVEIDDDG
+596 EEETGCSVEIDDDG
-610 ILTLGSTEEDSLAA
+610 ILTLGSTEEEAIAA
-624 AKEMV
+624 GKEMV

-635 PEVEVDTDY
+635 PEAEVGAEY

-669 ISKFHSEKRVKNP
+669 VSKFHSSKRVNNT
-682 ENVLNIGDK
+682 EAVVSVGDK
-691 IKVHVDSI
+691 IKVTVDSI
-699 ENGKVSLSL
+699 EKGKVSLSPV
-708 LEDLDIPEESIDTGG
+708 EDLEIPEEAEGG
-723 GNRGNRDSRPRR
+723 DSKNSRDRKPSKSRNGNRNGRDKK
-735 NDRSGR
+735 
-741 GNSGRGNSGRG
+741 
-752 NSDRGNRSSR
+752 SDNGGKSSN
-762 QSDDSSKRKRVSFED
+762 RKRVSFED
-777 EFEKGI
+777 EFEKGL

>member
-63 EERMYSAGKIPGG
+63 EERMYAAGKIPGG

-562 ESLSGNA
+562 DSLSGNA

-610 ILTLGSTEEDSLAA
+610 ILTLGSTEEDSLAE

-644 DGEVVSVATYGAF
+644 EGEVVSVATYGAF

-669 ISKFHSEKRVKNP
+669 ISKFHSKKRVKNP

-741 GNSGRGNSGRG
+741 GNSGRGNS
-752 NSDRGNRSSR
+752 DRGNRSSR

>member
-1 MSVTNVTCK
+1 MSIDNVK
-10 IGDKEIKF
+10 VNIGNAEIGF

-27 PGAVVVT
+27 PGSVVVT
-34 SGDTNV
+34 SGDTTV
-40 LVTTVANET
+40 LVTTVANKS
-49 VREGIDFFPLTVDV
+49 VRDGIDFVPLTVDV

-102 FKEGFRCETQIIAT
+102 FKDGFRCETQIIAT

-125 YDVLALNAASL
+125 YDILALNAASL
-136 GLQLAGVPLDSP
+136 GLQLAGVPLESAV
-148 IGAVRMSLI
+148 GAVRMSLI
-157 NDNWVPQA
+157 NDNWVVQA
-165 SNTEL
+165 TNTEL
-170 EDSVFDM
+170 EESVFDM
-177 VIAGNL
+177 VVAGSL
-183 NEKGEVDIVMVE
+183 NPKGEIDIVMVE
-195 AGASDNAFE
+195 AGATDNAFN
-204 KIDAGS
+204 KIDEGS
-210 KAPSEE
+210 AAPSENI
-216 LVADG
+216 VADG
-221 IDSSKQFISEL
+221 IDMSKEFILKL
-232 IAAQA
+232 IEAQK
-237 ELVSKNDVPV
+237 ELVAKRDVPEV
-247 TDWPLVE
+247 DWPIIE
-254 DFSKEL
+254 DYSEEL
-260 KSDIED
+260 KSQISEAYGSDIE
-266 SYKSEVENITSIT
+266 TAMAIT
-279 DRKERSNKQSE
+279 DRSERSEKQSA
-290 LEEQVV
+290 LEEQAV
-296 EKYINEEEDNTKA
+296 EKFLDEEDDNTKA
-309 IKLAFKSLVK
+309 IKLAFKSIVK
-319 NVVRDR
+319 NTVRDR
-325 VISGGERLDGRSPT
+325 VLSGGARLDGRTPT
-339 DIREISAEIGLLPTV
+339 DIRNISAEINLLPTV

-374 MGRLEQMLDT
+374 MSRLEQMLDT

-402 STGEAYM
+402 STGEAYP

-431 IPTKIDF
+431 IPPKVDF

-485 ISKDEN
+485 ISKDDT

-523 LDMKIEGLPSDVL
+523 LDMKIEGLPADVL

-554 EDTISTPA
+554 EDTIAEPA

-569 PRLETVELPKDKIG
+569 PRLETIELPKDKIG
-583 EVIGPKGKNIRKI
+583 EVIGPKGKNIKKI
-596 EEETGVSVEIDDDG
+596 EEETGCSVEIDDDG
-610 ILTLGSTEEDSLAA
+610 ILTLGSTEEEAIAA
-624 AKEMV
+624 GKEMV

-635 PEVEVDTDY
+635 PEAEVGAQY

-669 ISKFHSEKRVKNP
+669 VSKFHSSKRVNNT
-682 ENVLNIGDK
+682 EAVVSVGDK
-691 IKVHVDSI
+691 IKVNVDSI
-699 ENGKVSLSL
+699 ENGKVSLSPV
-708 LEDLDIPEESIDTGG
+708 EDLEIPEEAEGG
-723 GNRGNRDSRPRR
+723 DSKNSRDRKPSRSRNGNRNGRDKK
-735 NDRSGR
+735 
-741 GNSGRGNSGRG
+741 
-752 NSDRGNRSSR
+752 SDNGGKSSN
-762 QSDDSSKRKRVSFED
+762 RKRVSFED
-777 EFEKGI
+777 EFEKGL

>member
-1 MSVTNVTCK
+1 MSIDNVKVNIGNAK
-10 IGDKEIKF
+10 IGF

-27 PGAVVVT
+27 PGSVVVT
-34 SGDTNV
+34 SGDTTV
-40 LVTTVANET
+40 LVTTVANKS
-49 VREGIDFFPLTVDV
+49 VRDGIDFFPLTVDV

-102 FKEGFRCETQIIAT
+102 FKDGFRCETQIIAT

-125 YDVLALNAASL
+125 YDILALNAASL
-136 GLQLAGVPLDSP
+136 GLQLAGVPLESAV
-148 IGAVRMSLI
+148 GAVRMSLI
-157 NDNWVPQA
+157 NDNWVVQA
-165 SNTEL
+165 TNTEL
-170 EDSVFDM
+170 EESVFDM
-177 VIAGNL
+177 VVAGSL
-183 NEKGEVDIVMVE
+183 NPKGEIDIVMVE
-195 AGASDNAFE
+195 AGATDNAFN
-204 KIDAGS
+204 KIDEGS
-210 KAPSEE
+210 DAPSENI
-216 LVADG
+216 VADG
-221 IDSSKQFISEL
+221 IDMSKEFIAKL
-232 IAAQA
+232 IEAQK
-237 ELVSKNDVPV
+237 ELVAKRDVPEI
-247 TDWPLVE
+247 DWPIVE
-254 DFSKEL
+254 DYSEEL
-260 KSDIED
+260 KSQISEAFGSDIEAAM
-266 SYKSEVENITSIT
+266 VIT
-279 DRKERSNKQSE
+279 DRAERSEKQSE
-290 LEEQVV
+290 LQELAV
-296 EKYINEEEDNTKA
+296 EKFLDEEDDNTKA
-309 IKLAFKSLVK
+309 IKLAFKSIVK
-319 NVVRDR
+319 NTVRDR
-325 VISGGERLDGRSPT
+325 VLSGGARLDGRTPT
-339 DIREISAEIGLLPTV
+339 DIRNISAEINLLPTV

-374 MGRLEQMLDT
+374 MSRLEQMLDT

-402 STGEAYM
+402 STGEAYP

-431 IPTKIDF
+431 IPPKVDF

-485 ISKDEN
+485 ISKDDT

-523 LDMKIEGLPSDVL
+523 LDMKIEGLPADVL
-536 RKALNQ
+536 REALNQ

-554 EDTISTPA
+554 EDTIAEPA

-569 PRLETVELPKDKIG
+569 PRLETIELPKDKIG
-583 EVIGPKGKNIRKI
+583 EVIGPKGKNIKKI
-596 EEETGVSVEIDDDG
+596 EEETGCTVEIDDDG
-610 ILTLGSTEEDSLAA
+610 ILTLGSTEEEAIAA
-624 AKEMV
+624 GKEMV

-635 PEVEVDTDY
+635 PEAEVGAEY

-657 INILPGRDGLLH
+657 VNILPGRDGLLH
-669 ISKFHSEKRVKNP
+669 VSKFHSTKRVNNT
-682 ENVLNIGDK
+682 ESVVTVGDK
-691 IKVHVDSI
+691 IKVKVDSI
-699 ENGKVSLSL
+699 ENGKVSLSPV
-708 LEDLDIPEESIDTGG
+708 EDLDVPDDAVSE
-723 GNRGNRDSRPRR
+723 GNNKS
-735 NDRSGR
+735 NDRRPPRNRSNNRNNKGER
-741 GNSGRGNSGRG
+741 NSKNSGK
-752 NSDRGNRSSR
+752 SSN
-762 QSDDSSKRKRVSFED
+762 RKRVSFED
-777 EFEKGI
+777 DFEKGL

>member
-1 MSVTNVTCK
+1 MSIDNVK
-10 IGDKEIKF
+10 VDIGKAEIGF

-27 PGAVVVT
+27 PGSVVVT
-34 SGDTNV
+34 SGDTTV
-40 LVTTVANET
+40 LVTTVANKS
-49 VREGIDFFPLTVDV
+49 VRDGIDFFPLTVDV

-102 FKEGFRCETQIIAT
+102 FKDGFRCETQIIAT

-125 YDVLALNAASL
+125 YDILALNAASL
-136 GLQLAGVPLDSP
+136 GLQLAGVPLESAV
-148 IGAVRMSLI
+148 GAVRMSLI
-157 NDNWVPQA
+157 NDNWVVQA
-165 SNTEL
+165 TNSEL

-177 VIAGNL
+177 VVAGSL
-183 NEKGEVDIVMVE
+183 NPKGEIDIVMVE
-195 AGASDNAFE
+195 AGATDNAFA
-204 KIDAGS
+204 KIDEGS
-210 KAPSEE
+210 AAPSENI
-216 LVADG
+216 VADG
-221 IDSSKQFISEL
+221 IDMSKEFIAKL
-232 IAAQA
+232 IEAQK
-237 ELVSKNDVPV
+237 ELVAKRDVPEI
-247 TDWPLVE
+247 DWPIIDDYSE
-254 DFSKEL
+254 EL
-260 KSDIED
+260 KSQISETFGSDIEAAMAL
-266 SYKSEVENITSIT
+266 T
-279 DRKERSNKQSE
+279 DRAERSEKQSE
-290 LEEQVV
+290 LQELAV
-296 EKYINEEEDNTKA
+296 EKFLDEEDDNTKA
-309 IKLAFKSLVK
+309 IKLAFKSIVK
-319 NVVRDR
+319 NTVRDR
-325 VISGGERLDGRSPT
+325 VLSGGARLDGRTPT
-339 DIREISAEIGLLPTV
+339 DIRNISAEINLLPTV

-374 MGRLEQMLDT
+374 MSRLEQMLDT

-402 STGEAYM
+402 STGEAYP

-431 IPTKIDF
+431 IPPKVDF

-485 ISKDEN
+485 ISKDET

-523 LDMKIEGLPSDVL
+523 LDMKIEGLPADVL

-554 EDTISTPA
+554 EDTIAEPA
-562 ESLSGNA
+562 ESLSGTA
-569 PRLETVELPKDKIG
+569 PRLETIELPKDKIG
-583 EVIGPKGKNIRKI
+583 EVIGPKGKNIKKI
-596 EEETGVSVEIDDDG
+596 EEETGCSVEIDDDG
-610 ILTLGSTEEDSLAA
+610 ILTLGSTEEVAIAA
-624 AKEMV
+624 GKEMV

-635 PEVEVDTDY
+635 PEAEVGAEY

-657 INILPGRDGLLH
+657 VNILPGRDGLLH
-669 ISKFHSEKRVKNP
+669 VSKFHSTKRVNNT
-682 ENVLNIGDK
+682 ESVVTVGDK
-691 IKVHVDSI
+691 IKVKVDSI
-699 ENGKVSLSL
+699 ENGKVSLSPV
-708 LEDLDIPEESIDTGG
+708 EDLDVPDDAVSDGNNKSNDRRPPRNRSNNRN
-723 GNRGNRDSRPRR
+723 NRGER
-735 NDRSGR
+735 NSK
-741 GNSGRGNSGRG
+741 NSGK
-752 NSDRGNRSSR
+752 SSN
-762 QSDDSSKRKRVSFED
+762 RKRVSFED
-777 EFEKGI
+777 DFEKGL

>member
-1 MSVTNVTCK
+1 MSIDNVK
-10 IGDKEIKF
+10 VNIGNAEIGF

-27 PGAVVVT
+27 PGSVVVT
-34 SGDTNV
+34 SGDTTV
-40 LVTTVANET
+40 LVTTVANKS
-49 VREGIDFFPLTVDV
+49 VRDGIDFFPLTVDV

-102 FKEGFRCETQIIAT
+102 FKDGFRCETQIIAT

-125 YDVLALNAASL
+125 YDILALNAASL
-136 GLQLAGVPLDSP
+136 GLQLAGVPLESAV
-148 IGAVRMSLI
+148 GAVRMSLI
-157 NDNWVPQA
+157 NDNWVVQA
-165 SNTEL
+165 TNTEL
-170 EDSVFDM
+170 EESVFDM
-177 VIAGNL
+177 VVAGSL
-183 NEKGEVDIVMVE
+183 NPKGEIDIVMVE
-195 AGASDNAFE
+195 AGATDNAFE
-204 KIDAGS
+204 KIDEGS
-210 KAPSEE
+210 AAPSENI
-216 LVADG
+216 VADG
-221 IDSSKQFISEL
+221 IDMSKEFIAKL
-232 IAAQA
+232 IEAQK
-237 ELVSKNDVPV
+237 ELVAKRNVPEV
-247 TDWPLVE
+247 DWPIVE
-254 DFSKEL
+254 DYSEEL
-260 KSDIED
+260 KSQINEAFCSEIE
-266 SYKSEVENITSIT
+266 KAMALT
-279 DRKERSNKQSE
+279 DRSERSEKQSG
-290 LEEQVV
+290 LEEQAVDKFLDQ
-296 EKYINEEEDNTKA
+296 EDDNTKA
-309 IKLAFKSLVK
+309 IKLAFKSIVK
-319 NVVRDR
+319 NIVRDR
-325 VISGGERLDGRSPT
+325 VLSGGARLDGRKPT
-339 DIREISAEIGLLPTV
+339 DIRNISAEINLLPTV

-374 MGRLEQMLDT
+374 MSRLEQMLDT

-402 STGEAYM
+402 STGEAYP

-431 IPTKIDF
+431 VPPKVDF

-485 ISKDEN
+485 ISKDDT

-523 LDMKIEGLPSDVL
+523 LDMKIEGLPADVL

-554 EDTISTPA
+554 EDTIAEPA

-569 PRLETVELPKDKIG
+569 PRLETIELPKDKIG
-583 EVIGPKGKNIRKI
+583 EVIGPKGKNIKKI
-596 EEETGVSVEIDDDG
+596 EEETGCSVEIDDDG
-610 ILTLGSTEEDSLAA
+610 ILTLGSTEEDAIAA
-624 AKEMV
+624 GKEMV

-635 PEVEVDTDY
+635 PEAEVGAEY

-669 ISKFHSEKRVKNP
+669 VSKFHSSKRVNNT
-682 ENVLNIGDK
+682 EAVVSVGDK
-691 IKVHVDSI
+691 IRVNVDSI
-699 ENGKVSLSL
+699 ENGKVSLSPV
-708 LEDLDIPEESIDTGG
+708 EDLEIPEEAEGG
-723 GNRGNRDSRPRR
+723 ESKNSRDRKPARSRSNNRNGRDKKS
-735 NDRSGR
+735 NNGEK
-741 GNSGRGNSGRG
+741 
-752 NSDRGNRSSR
+752 SSN
-762 QSDDSSKRKRVSFED
+762 RKRVSFED
-777 EFEKGI
+777 DFEKGL